1 MNQLDLYDDSL
12 LDLDNNLD
20 LEEFPRQSVLTEQK
34 KTKYRKFYNSKW
46 ANLKFFL
53 QDKSSLEA
61 SVNLLKTKTIKQFST
76 KCIQIYSKKIET
88 HLLANINRNLISRGA
103 KKSLEEGYEDMSSK
117 IEVVDDITGFPSE
130 IQSFFFIFRESNH
143 LMLKLIESIKN
154 SEEIDILAPFL
165 CHFFYE
171 NFYME
176 STEQEEMIYIIYL
189 LLEKEIDNLITPAE
203 NTFLDDDSFI
213 SAFLSQMCNRY
224 EIKNYIDI
232 ILNELICNLEELHS
246 DYYLLEISK
255 SLKNQKQEDTYEIS
269 PEGMLIQKTQLDI
282 NSNTSSGTSKS
293 LPSVEENEPDSSRK
307 SLLNNFPN
315 PFLLKILPIEI
326 GVNINEKFLI
336 EIYKKEE
343 NKIIKEFILK
353 QIKKIRNSYN
363 KNIYDSYQLFEFLIR
378 KKKTS
383 KNSIVFFREGVK
395 VIKKFIEKLLT
406 NLEDDTII
414 PNSIKIIS
422 KFIYILTKK
431 KFKDITKIEL
441 NNFVGRFLFDTLILP
456 FLRNPD
462 LSEASKSKILCLNT
476 RRNLI
481 NIYLVFKNL
490 VKGELFNY
498 EQNINMV
505 VFNKFIIDNYYRIN
519 NIIDKIL
526 DVEIPEKLKKL
537 SEQFY
542 NDDDFILDNSKRSE
556 EDINYDYFKEN
567 PNDFMQHKSICFSI
581 KELNLFHEIIK
592 NNKDLLFKVG
602 KPLENLFEPLSK
614 YITSHKEKE
623 KENKYYVII
632 SDNYNKEAK
641 ELLFHKEETK
651 PLGKA
656 ETKEEII
663 QNLHYCIS
671 FLIGNLEILPHWEW
685 VVKNYKTKET
695 FEDINT
701 YLNSYEEINIASN
714 DSIPLNWYSLY
725 IINNL
730 NKVNPI
736 EAYNDYQILY
746 DNIEKHIREQLKRLS
761 RLNEFLTVNMTNKFL
776 LIDNKIKIFEE
787 ELENVKNTFINI
799 KALLFMDYKDLESKD
814 LLCSL
819 ANIEELYN
827 KGFDLN
833 KLEYTSKKNIIL
845 QKETYRPSKNDKIRR
860 RERPEDIPSHL
871 SYFVNSISEF
881 KFRFMGYYKN
891 IYKEIKEFK
900 ENKNKRNSV
909 IDNDNEENIETNAK
923 DVLDSY
929 MELVSNSL
937 ERQRIFDSDSNLE
950 LDYNMEQLKEKNK
963 RESILKETNEETDED
978 EEPPKDIPTQFREKA
993 LNSILNHILKSLCV
1007 KCYSERKIL
1016 KEDEIF
1022 YKKCISLSWL
1032 KPQNLF
1038 IPEDIIDEFIL
1049 DNIIEHMKKM
1059 DDMRTPE
1066 GMLNEF
1072 GFAVQMI
1079 NSSYI
1084 FMTVKPAEANDL
1096 LPIIIYSIIKARP
1109 QRMIFNI
1116 RFIEFFFDNKDLK
1129 GALGYNLIQAKSS
1142 IAFIND
1148 TINGKSVGVS
1158 EEEFQNR
1165 CSECSKLEN
1174 Q

>member
-1 MNQLDLYDDSL
+1 MNQPNLYDSSL
-12 LDLDNNLD
+12 LDFNDNNLD
-20 LEEFPRQSVLTEQK
+20 FDDFPRQSILTEQK

-76 KCIQIYSKKIET
+76 KCKEIYSKKIET
-88 HLLANINRNLISRGA
+88 HLLARKNRNLIIKGFS
-103 KKSLEEGYEDMSSK
+103 SLLEGYEDMSSK
-117 IEVVDDITGFPSE
+117 ITVSDGVTEFPPE
-130 IQSFFFIFRESNH
+130 IQTFFFIFRESNH
-143 LMLKLIESIKN
+143 LMLKLIENIDN
-154 SEEIDILAPFL
+154 SKEINLLAPFL

-189 LLEKEIDNLITPAE
+189 LLEKEIDNLITPGE
-203 NTFLDDDSFI
+203 NTFLSESFI

-246 DYYLLEISK
+246 EFYFLEISR
-255 SLKNQKQEDTYEIS
+255 SLKNARHEDIYEIT
-269 PEGMLIQKTQLDI
+269 PEGFLMQKVQQEV
-282 NSNTSSGTSKS
+282 NSNISSTNTSKS
-293 LPSVEENEPDSSRK
+293 LPSLDENEPDSSKK
-307 SLLNNFPN
+307 SLPNNFSN
-315 PFLLKILPIEI
+315 SFLLKILPIEV
-326 GVNINEKFLI
+326 GVNINEKFLMG
-336 EIYKKEE
+336 IYKKEE
-343 NKIIKEFILK
+343 NKIIKDFILK

-363 KNIYDSYQLFEFLIR
+363 KNIYDSYQLFEFLIK

-383 KNSIVFFREGVK
+383 KNSIIYFREGVK
-395 VIKKFIEKLLT
+395 VIQKFIDQLLS

-414 PNSIKIIS
+414 PNSIKIIC

-431 KFKDITKIEL
+431 KFKQITKLEL
-441 NNFVGRFLFDTLILP
+441 NNFVGRFLFDKLILP
-456 FLRNPD
+456 FLKNPD
-462 LSEASKSKILCLNT
+462 LSEASKSKILGMQT

-526 DVEIPEKLKKL
+526 DVEIPEKLKRL

-542 NDDDFILDNSKRSE
+542 KNNDFILDNSKRSE
-556 EDINYDYFKEN
+556 EEINYDYFKEN
-567 PNDFMQHKSICFSI
+567 PNDFMQHKSICFSL
-581 KELNLFHEIIK
+581 KELYLFHNIVRRNEPAFIEK
-592 NNKDLLFKVG
+592 G
-602 KPLENLFEPLSK
+602 KPLEKVLNSLSK
-614 YITSHKEKE
+614 FISSQQDIDNH
-623 KENKYYVII
+623 YYVII

-651 PLGKA
+651 PLGTAK
-656 ETKEEII
+656 TKEEII

-671 FLIGNLEILPHWEW
+671 FLIGKMEILPHWEW
-685 VVKNYKTKET
+685 VVQNYKTEDT
-695 FEDINT
+695 FENINE
-701 YLNSYEEINIASN
+701 YLNSYEEINILCN

-730 NKVNPI
+730 KNVSSN
-736 EAYNDYQILY
+736 EAMNDYQLLY
-746 DNIEKHIREQLKRLS
+746 DDIEKQIREQLKRLS

-799 KALLFMDYKDLESKD
+799 KALQFMDYKDSND

-819 ANIEELYN
+819 ANIEELNN
-827 KGFDLN
+827 KGCDIN
-833 KLEYTSKKNIIL
+833 KFEYTGKKNIIL
-845 QKETYRPSKNDKIRR
+845 QKETYRPNKNDKNKKK
-860 RERPEDIPSHL
+860 EKVEDIPSHL
-871 SYFVNSISEF
+871 GFFCYSISEF
-881 KFRFMGYYKN
+881 KYRFMSYYKN
-891 IYKEIKEFK
+891 IYKEIREFK
-900 ENKNKRNSV
+900 ENKNKRSSN
-909 IDNDNEENIETNAK
+909 IGNGNEENNIETNAK
-923 DVLDSY
+923 EVLEKY
-929 MELVSNSL
+929 MELVLNSL
-937 ERQRIFDSDSNLE
+937 ERNRVFDFPIEID
-950 LDYNMEQLKEKNK
+950 LDLNIEQLRIKIK
-963 RESILKETNEETDED
+963 RESILKVTNEETDE
-978 EEPPKDIPTQFREKA
+978 EEEQPKDIPTQFREKA
-993 LNSILNHILKSLCV
+993 QNSILNHILKSLCV
-1007 KCYSERKIL
+1007 KCYFERKIL
-1016 KEDEIF
+1016 KEDENF
-1022 YKKCISLSWL
+1022 YKKCVSLSWV
-1032 KPQNLF
+1032 KPENLY

-1049 DNIIEHMKKM
+1049 NNIIEHMKKM
-1059 DDMRTPE
+1059 DEMRTPE

-1148 TINGKSVGVS
+1148 SINGKSFGIS
-1158 EEEFQNR
+1158 EEEFQKR
-1165 CSECSKLEN
+1165 CSECAKLEN
-1174 Q
+1174 L

>member
-1 MNQLDLYDDSL
+1 MNQPNLYDSSL
-12 LDLDNNLD
+12 LDFNDNNLD
-20 LEEFPRQSVLTEQK
+20 FEDFPRQSILTEQK

-76 KCIQIYSKKIET
+76 KCKEIYSKKIET
-88 HLLANINRNLISRGA
+88 HLLARKNRNLIIKGFS
-103 KKSLEEGYEDMSSK
+103 SLLEGYEDMSSK
-117 IEVVDDITGFPSE
+117 ITVSDGVTEFPPE
-130 IQSFFFIFRESNH
+130 IQTFFFIFRESNH
-143 LMLKLIESIKN
+143 LMLKLIENIDN
-154 SEEIDILAPFL
+154 SKEINLLAPFL

-189 LLEKEIDNLITPAE
+189 LLEKEIDNLITPGE
-203 NTFLDDDSFI
+203 KTFLSESFI

-246 DYYLLEISK
+246 EFYFLEISR
-255 SLKNQKQEDTYEIS
+255 SLKNARHEDIYEIT
-269 PEGMLIQKTQLDI
+269 PEGFLMQKVQQEV
-282 NSNTSSGTSKS
+282 NSNISSTNTSKS
-293 LPSVEENEPDSSRK
+293 LPSLDENEPDSSKK
-307 SLLNNFPN
+307 SLPNNFSN
-315 PFLLKILPIEI
+315 SFLLKILPIEV
-326 GVNINEKFLI
+326 GVNINEKFLMG
-336 EIYKKEE
+336 IYKKEE
-343 NKIIKEFILK
+343 NKIIKDFILK

-363 KNIYDSYQLFEFLIR
+363 KNIYDSYQLFEFLIK

-383 KNSIVFFREGVK
+383 KNSIIYFREGVK
-395 VIKKFIEKLLT
+395 VIQKFIDQLLS

-414 PNSIKIIS
+414 PNSIKIIC

-431 KFKDITKIEL
+431 KFKQITKLEL
-441 NNFVGRFLFDTLILP
+441 NNFVGRFLFDKLILP
-456 FLRNPD
+456 FLKNPD
-462 LSEASKSKILCLNT
+462 LSEASKSKILGMQT

-526 DVEIPEKLKKL
+526 DVEIPEKLKRL

-542 NDDDFILDNSKRSE
+542 KNNDFILDNSKRSE
-556 EDINYDYFKEN
+556 EEINYDYFKEN
-567 PNDFMQHKSICFSI
+567 PNDFMQHKSICFSL
-581 KELNLFHEIIK
+581 KELYLFHNIVRRNELVFIEK
-592 NNKDLLFKVG
+592 G
-602 KPLENLFEPLSK
+602 KPLKKVLNSLSK
-614 YITSHKEKE
+614 FISSQQDIDNH
-623 KENKYYVII
+623 YYVII

-651 PLGKA
+651 PLGTAK
-656 ETKEEII
+656 TKEEII

-671 FLIGNLEILPHWEW
+671 FLIGKMEILPHWEW
-685 VVKNYKTKET
+685 VVQNYKTEDT
-695 FEDINT
+695 FENINE
-701 YLNSYEEINIASN
+701 YLNSYEEINILCN

-730 NKVNPI
+730 KNVSSN
-736 EAYNDYQILY
+736 EAMNDYQLLY
-746 DNIEKHIREQLKRLS
+746 DDIEKQIREQLKRLS

-799 KALLFMDYKDLESKD
+799 KALQFMDYKDSND

-819 ANIEELYN
+819 ANIEELNN
-827 KGFDLN
+827 KGCDIN
-833 KLEYTSKKNIIL
+833 KFEYTGKKNIIL
-845 QKETYRPSKNDKIRR
+845 QKETYRPNKNDKNKKK
-860 RERPEDIPSHL
+860 EKVEDIPSHL
-871 SYFVNSISEF
+871 GFFCYSISEF
-881 KFRFMGYYKN
+881 KYRFMSYYKN
-891 IYKEIKEFK
+891 IYKEIREFK
-900 ENKNKRNSV
+900 ENKNKRSSN
-909 IDNDNEENIETNAK
+909 IGNGNEENNIETNAK
-923 DVLDSY
+923 EVLEKY
-929 MELVSNSL
+929 MELVLNSL
-937 ERQRIFDSDSNLE
+937 ERNRVFDFPIEID
-950 LDYNMEQLKEKNK
+950 LDLNIEQLRIKNK
-963 RESILKETNEETDED
+963 RESILKVTNEETDE
-978 EEPPKDIPTQFREKA
+978 EEEQPKDIPTQFREKA
-993 LNSILNHILKSLCV
+993 QNSILNHILKSLCV
-1007 KCYSERKIL
+1007 KCYFERKIL
-1016 KEDEIF
+1016 KEDENF
-1022 YKKCISLSWL
+1022 YKKCVSLSWV
-1032 KPQNLF
+1032 KPENLY

-1049 DNIIEHMKKM
+1049 NNIIEHMKKM
-1059 DDMRTPE
+1059 DEMRTPE

-1148 TINGKSVGVS
+1148 SINGKSFGIS
-1158 EEEFQNR
+1158 EEEFQKR
-1165 CSECSKLEN
+1165 CSECAKLEN
-1174 Q
+1174 L

>member
-1 MNQLDLYDDSL
+1 MNQPNLYDSSL
-12 LDLDNNLD
+12 LDFNDNNLD
-20 LEEFPRQSVLTEQK
+20 FEDFPRQSILTEQK

-76 KCIQIYSKKIET
+76 KCKEIYSKKIET
-88 HLLANINRNLISRGA
+88 HLLARKNRNLIIKGFS
-103 KKSLEEGYEDMSSK
+103 SLLEGYEDMSSK
-117 IEVVDDITGFPSE
+117 ITVSDGVTEFPPE
-130 IQSFFFIFRESNH
+130 IQTFFFIFRESNH
-143 LMLKLIESIKN
+143 LMLKLIENIDN
-154 SEEIDILAPFL
+154 SKEINLLAPFL

-189 LLEKEIDNLITPAE
+189 LLEKEIDNLITPGE
-203 NTFLDDDSFI
+203 NTFLSESFI

-246 DYYLLEISK
+246 EFYFLEISR
-255 SLKNQKQEDTYEIS
+255 SLKNARHEDIYEIT
-269 PEGMLIQKTQLDI
+269 PEGFLMQKVQQEV
-282 NSNTSSGTSKS
+282 NSNISSTNTSKS
-293 LPSVEENEPDSSRK
+293 LPSLDENEPDSSKK
-307 SLLNNFPN
+307 SLPNNFSN
-315 PFLLKILPIEI
+315 SFLLKILPIEV
-326 GVNINEKFLI
+326 GVNINEKFLMG
-336 EIYKKEE
+336 IYKKEE
-343 NKIIKEFILK
+343 NKIIKDFILK

-363 KNIYDSYQLFEFLIR
+363 KNIYDSYQLFEFLIK

-383 KNSIVFFREGVK
+383 KNSIIYFREGVK
-395 VIKKFIEKLLT
+395 VIQKFIDQLLS

-414 PNSIKIIS
+414 PNSIKIIC

-431 KFKDITKIEL
+431 KFKQITKLEL
-441 NNFVGRFLFDTLILP
+441 NNFVGRFLFDKLILP
-456 FLRNPD
+456 FLKNPD
-462 LSEASKSKILCLNT
+462 LSEASKSKILGMQT

-526 DVEIPEKLKKL
+526 DVEIPEKLKRL

-542 NDDDFILDNSKRSE
+542 KNDDFILDNSKRSE
-556 EDINYDYFKEN
+556 EEINYDYFKEN
-567 PNDFMQHKSICFSI
+567 PNDFMQHKSICFSL
-581 KELNLFHEIIK
+581 KELYLFHNIVRRNEPAFIEK
-592 NNKDLLFKVG
+592 G
-602 KPLENLFEPLSK
+602 KPLEKVLNSLSK
-614 YITSHKEKE
+614 FISSQQDIDNH
-623 KENKYYVII
+623 YYVII

-651 PLGKA
+651 PLGTAK
-656 ETKEEII
+656 TKEEII

-671 FLIGNLEILPHWEW
+671 FLIGKMEILPHWEW
-685 VVKNYKTKET
+685 VVQNYKTEDT
-695 FEDINT
+695 FENINE
-701 YLNSYEEINIASN
+701 YLNSYEEINILCN

-730 NKVNPI
+730 KNVSSN
-736 EAYNDYQILY
+736 EAMNDYQLLY
-746 DNIEKHIREQLKRLS
+746 DDIEKQIREQLKRLS

-799 KALLFMDYKDLESKD
+799 KALQFMDYKDSND

-819 ANIEELYN
+819 ANIEELNN
-827 KGFDLN
+827 KGCDIN
-833 KLEYTSKKNIIL
+833 KFEYTGKKNIIL
-845 QKETYRPSKNDKIRR
+845 QKETYRPNKNDKNKKK
-860 RERPEDIPSHL
+860 EKVEDIPSHL
-871 SYFVNSISEF
+871 GFFCYSISEF
-881 KFRFMGYYKN
+881 KYRFMSYYKN
-891 IYKEIKEFK
+891 IYKEIREFK
-900 ENKNKRNSV
+900 ENKNKRISN
-909 IDNDNEENIETNAK
+909 IGNGNEENNIETNAK
-923 DVLDSY
+923 EVLEKY
-929 MELVSNSL
+929 MELVLNSL
-937 ERQRIFDSDSNLE
+937 ERNRVFDFPIEID
-950 LDYNMEQLKEKNK
+950 LDLNIEQLRIKNK
-963 RESILKETNEETDED
+963 RESILKVTNEETDE
-978 EEPPKDIPTQFREKA
+978 EEEQPKDIPTQFREKA
-993 LNSILNHILKSLCV
+993 QNSILNHILKSLCV
-1007 KCYSERKIL
+1007 KCYFERKIL
-1016 KEDEIF
+1016 KEDENF
-1022 YKKCISLSWL
+1022 YKKCVSLSWV
-1032 KPQNLF
+1032 KPENLY

-1049 DNIIEHMKKM
+1049 NNIIEHMKKM
-1059 DDMRTPE
+1059 DEMRTPE

-1148 TINGKSVGVS
+1148 SINGKSFGIS
-1158 EEEFQNR
+1158 EEEFQKR
-1165 CSECSKLEN
+1165 CSECAKLEN
-1174 Q
+1174 L

>member
-1 MNQLDLYDDSL
+1 MNQPNLYDSSL
-12 LDLDNNLD
+12 LDFNDNNLD
-20 LEEFPRQSVLTEQK
+20 FEDFPRQSILTEQK

-76 KCIQIYSKKIET
+76 KCKEIYSKKIET
-88 HLLANINRNLISRGA
+88 HLLARKNRNLIIKGFS
-103 KKSLEEGYEDMSSK
+103 SLLEGYEDMSSK
-117 IEVVDDITGFPSE
+117 IAVSDGVTEFPPE
-130 IQSFFFIFRESNH
+130 IQTFFFIFRESNH
-143 LMLKLIESIKN
+143 LMLKLIENIDNTK
-154 SEEIDILAPFL
+154 EINLLAPFL

-189 LLEKEIDNLITPAE
+189 LLEKEIDNLITPGE
-203 NTFLDDDSFI
+203 NTFLSESFI

-246 DYYLLEISK
+246 EFYFLEISR
-255 SLKNQKQEDTYEIS
+255 SLKNARHEDIYEIT
-269 PEGMLIQKTQLDI
+269 PEGFLMQKVQQEV
-282 NSNTSSGTSKS
+282 NSNISSTNTSKS
-293 LPSVEENEPDSSRK
+293 LPSLDENEPDSSKK
-307 SLLNNFPN
+307 SLPNNFSN
-315 PFLLKILPIEI
+315 SFLLKILPIEV
-326 GVNINEKFLI
+326 GVNINEKFLMG
-336 EIYKKEE
+336 IYKKEE
-343 NKIIKEFILK
+343 NKIIKDFILK

-363 KNIYDSYQLFEFLIR
+363 KNIYDSYQLFEFLIK

-383 KNSIVFFREGVK
+383 KNSIIYFREGVK
-395 VIKKFIEKLLT
+395 VIQKFIDQLLS

-414 PNSIKIIS
+414 PNSIKIIC

-431 KFKDITKIEL
+431 KFKQITKLEL
-441 NNFVGRFLFDTLILP
+441 NNFVGRFLFDKLILP
-456 FLRNPD
+456 FLKNPD
-462 LSEASKSKILCLNT
+462 LSEASKSKILGMQT

-526 DVEIPEKLKKL
+526 DVEIPEKLKRL

-542 NDDDFILDNSKRSE
+542 KNNDFILDNSKRSE
-556 EDINYDYFKEN
+556 EEINYDYFKEN
-567 PNDFMQHKSICFSI
+567 PNDFMQHKSICFSL
-581 KELNLFHEIIK
+581 KELYLFHNIVRRNELVFIEK
-592 NNKDLLFKVG
+592 G
-602 KPLENLFEPLSK
+602 KPLKKVLNSLSK
-614 YITSHKEKE
+614 FISSQQDIDNH
-623 KENKYYVII
+623 YYVII

-651 PLGKA
+651 PLGTAK
-656 ETKEEII
+656 TKEEII

-671 FLIGNLEILPHWEW
+671 FLIGKMEILPHWEW
-685 VVKNYKTKET
+685 VVQNYKTEDT
-695 FEDINT
+695 FENINE
-701 YLNSYEEINIASN
+701 YLNSYEEINILCN

-730 NKVNPI
+730 KNVSSN
-736 EAYNDYQILY
+736 EAMNDYQLLY
-746 DNIEKHIREQLKRLS
+746 DDIEKQIREQLKRLS

-799 KALLFMDYKDLESKD
+799 KALQFMDYKDSND

-819 ANIEELYN
+819 ANIEELNN
-827 KGFDLN
+827 KGCDIN
-833 KLEYTSKKNIIL
+833 KFEYTGKKNIIL
-845 QKETYRPSKNDKIRR
+845 QKETYRPNKNDKNKKK
-860 RERPEDIPSHL
+860 EKVEDIPSHL
-871 SYFVNSISEF
+871 GFFCYSISEF
-881 KFRFMGYYKN
+881 KYRFMSYYKN
-891 IYKEIKEFK
+891 IYKEIREFK
-900 ENKNKRNSV
+900 ENKNKRSSN
-909 IDNDNEENIETNAK
+909 IGNGNEENNIETNAK
-923 DVLDSY
+923 EVLEKY
-929 MELVSNSL
+929 MELVLNSL
-937 ERQRIFDSDSNLE
+937 ERNRVFDFPIEID
-950 LDYNMEQLKEKNK
+950 LDLNIEQLRIKIK
-963 RESILKETNEETDED
+963 RKSILKATNEETDE
-978 EEPPKDIPTQFREKA
+978 EEEQPKDIPTQFREKA
-993 LNSILNHILKSLCV
+993 QNSILNHILKSLCV
-1007 KCYSERKIL
+1007 KCYFERKIL
-1016 KEDEIF
+1016 KEDENF
-1022 YKKCISLSWL
+1022 YKKCVSLSWV
-1032 KPQNLF
+1032 KPENLY

-1049 DNIIEHMKKM
+1049 NNIIEHMKKM
-1059 DDMRTPE
+1059 DEMRTPE

-1148 TINGKSVGVS
+1148 SINGKSFGIS
-1158 EEEFQNR
+1158 EEEFQKR
-1165 CSECSKLEN
+1165 CSECAKLEN
-1174 Q
+1174 L

>member
-1 MNQLDLYDDSL
+1 MNQPNLYDSSL
-12 LDLDNNLD
+12 LDFNDNNLD
-20 LEEFPRQSVLTEQK
+20 FDDFPRQSILTEQK

-76 KCIQIYSKKIET
+76 KCKEIYSKKIET
-88 HLLANINRNLISRGA
+88 HLLARKNRNLIIKGFS
-103 KKSLEEGYEDMSSK
+103 SLLEGYEDMSSK
-117 IEVVDDITGFPSE
+117 ITVSDGVTEFPPE
-130 IQSFFFIFRESNH
+130 IQTFFFIFRESNH
-143 LMLKLIESIKN
+143 LMLKLIENIDN
-154 SEEIDILAPFL
+154 SKEINLLAPFL

-189 LLEKEIDNLITPAE
+189 LLEKEIDNLITPGE
-203 NTFLDDDSFI
+203 NTFLSESFI

-246 DYYLLEISK
+246 EFYFLEISR
-255 SLKNQKQEDTYEIS
+255 SLKNARHEDIYEIT
-269 PEGMLIQKTQLDI
+269 PEGFLMQKVQQEV
-282 NSNTSSGTSKS
+282 NSNISSTNTSKS
-293 LPSVEENEPDSSRK
+293 LPSLDENEPDSSKK
-307 SLLNNFPN
+307 SLPNNFSN
-315 PFLLKILPIEI
+315 SFLLKILPIEV
-326 GVNINEKFLI
+326 GVNINEKFLMG
-336 EIYKKEE
+336 IYKKEE
-343 NKIIKEFILK
+343 NKIIKDFILK

-363 KNIYDSYQLFEFLIR
+363 KNIYDSYQLFEFLIK

-383 KNSIVFFREGVK
+383 KNSIIYFREGVK
-395 VIKKFIEKLLT
+395 VIQKFIDQLLS

-414 PNSIKIIS
+414 PNSIKIIC

-431 KFKDITKIEL
+431 KFKQITKLEL
-441 NNFVGRFLFDTLILP
+441 NNFVGRFLFDKLILP

-462 LSEASKSKILCLNT
+462 LSEASKSKILGLQT

-481 NIYLVFKNL
+481 NIYLVLKNL

-526 DVEIPEKLKKL
+526 DVEIPEKLKRL

-542 NDDDFILDNSKRSE
+542 KNNDFILDNSKRSE
-556 EDINYDYFKEN
+556 EEINYDYFKEN
-567 PNDFMQHKSICFSI
+567 PNDFMQHKSICFSL
-581 KELNLFHEIIK
+581 KELYLFHNIVRRNEPAFIEK
-592 NNKDLLFKVG
+592 G
-602 KPLENLFEPLSK
+602 KPLEKVLNSLSK
-614 YITSHKEKE
+614 FISSQQDIDNH
-623 KENKYYVII
+623 YYVII

-651 PLGKA
+651 PLGTAK
-656 ETKEEII
+656 TKEEII

-671 FLIGNLEILPHWEW
+671 FLIGKMEILPHWEW
-685 VVKNYKTKET
+685 VVQNYKTEDT
-695 FEDINT
+695 FENINE
-701 YLNSYEEINIASN
+701 YLNSYEEINILCN

-730 NKVNPI
+730 KNVSSN
-736 EAYNDYQILY
+736 EAMNDYQLLY
-746 DNIEKHIREQLKRLS
+746 DDIEKQIREQLKRLS

-799 KALLFMDYKDLESKD
+799 KALQFMDYKDSND

-819 ANIEELYN
+819 ANIEELNN
-827 KGFDLN
+827 KGCDIN
-833 KLEYTSKKNIIL
+833 KFEYTGKKNIIL
-845 QKETYRPSKNDKIRR
+845 QKETYRPNKNDKNKKK
-860 RERPEDIPSHL
+860 EKVEDIPSHL
-871 SYFVNSISEF
+871 GFFCYSISEF
-881 KFRFMGYYKN
+881 KYRFMSYYKN
-891 IYKEIKEFK
+891 IYKEIREFK
-900 ENKNKRNSV
+900 ENKNKRSSN
-909 IDNDNEENIETNAK
+909 IGNGNEENNIETNAK
-923 DVLDSY
+923 EVLEKY
-929 MELVSNSL
+929 MELVLNSL
-937 ERQRIFDSDSNLE
+937 ERNRVFDFPIEID
-950 LDYNMEQLKEKNK
+950 LDLNIEQLRIKNK
-963 RESILKETNEETDED
+963 RESILKVTNEETDE
-978 EEPPKDIPTQFREKA
+978 EEEQPKDIPTQFREKA
-993 LNSILNHILKSLCV
+993 QNSILNHILKSLCV
-1007 KCYSERKIL
+1007 KCYFERKIL
-1016 KEDEIF
+1016 KEDENF
-1022 YKKCISLSWL
+1022 YKKCVSLSWV
-1032 KPQNLF
+1032 KPENLY

-1049 DNIIEHMKKM
+1049 NNIIEHMKKM
-1059 DDMRTPE
+1059 DEMRTPE

-1148 TINGKSVGVS
+1148 SINGKSFGIS
-1158 EEEFQNR
+1158 EEEFQKR
-1165 CSECSKLEN
+1165 CSECAKLEN
-1174 Q
+1174 L

>member
-1 MNQLDLYDDSL
+1 MNQPNLYDSSL
-12 LDLDNNLD
+12 LDFNDNNLD
-20 LEEFPRQSVLTEQK
+20 FEDFPRQSILTEQK

-76 KCIQIYSKKIET
+76 KCKEIYSKKIET
-88 HLLANINRNLISRGA
+88 HLLARKNRNLIIKGFS
-103 KKSLEEGYEDMSSK
+103 SLLEGYEDMSSK
-117 IEVVDDITGFPSE
+117 ITVSDGVTEFPPE
-130 IQSFFFIFRESNH
+130 IQTFFFIFRESNH
-143 LMLKLIESIKN
+143 LMLKLIENIDN
-154 SEEIDILAPFL
+154 SKEINLLAPFL

-189 LLEKEIDNLITPAE
+189 LLEKEIDNLITPGE
-203 NTFLDDDSFI
+203 KTFLSESFI

-246 DYYLLEISK
+246 EFYFLEISR
-255 SLKNQKQEDTYEIS
+255 SLKNARHEDIYEIT
-269 PEGMLIQKTQLDI
+269 PEGFLMQKVQQEV
-282 NSNTSSGTSKS
+282 NSNISSTNTSKS
-293 LPSVEENEPDSSRK
+293 LPSLDENEPDSSKK
-307 SLLNNFPN
+307 SLPNNFSN
-315 PFLLKILPIEI
+315 SFLLKILPIEV
-326 GVNINEKFLI
+326 GVNINEKFLMG
-336 EIYKKEE
+336 IYKKEE
-343 NKIIKEFILK
+343 NKIIKDFILK

-363 KNIYDSYQLFEFLIR
+363 KNIYDSYQLFEFLIK

-383 KNSIVFFREGVK
+383 KNSIIYFREGVK
-395 VIKKFIEKLLT
+395 VIQKFIDQLLS

-414 PNSIKIIS
+414 PNSIKIIC

-431 KFKDITKIEL
+431 KFKQITKLEL
-441 NNFVGRFLFDTLILP
+441 NNFVGRFLFDKLILP
-456 FLRNPD
+456 FLKNPD
-462 LSEASKSKILCLNT
+462 LSEASKSKILGMQT

-526 DVEIPEKLKKL
+526 DVEIPEKLKRL

-542 NDDDFILDNSKRSE
+542 KNNDFILDNSKRSE
-556 EDINYDYFKEN
+556 EEINYDYFKEN
-567 PNDFMQHKSICFSI
+567 PNDFMQHKSICFSL
-581 KELNLFHEIIK
+581 KELYLFHNIVRRNEPAFIEK
-592 NNKDLLFKVG
+592 G
-602 KPLENLFEPLSK
+602 KPLEKVLDSLSK
-614 YITSHKEKE
+614 FISSQQDIDNH
-623 KENKYYVII
+623 YYVII

-651 PLGKA
+651 PLGTAK
-656 ETKEEII
+656 TKEEII

-671 FLIGNLEILPHWEW
+671 FLIGKMEILPHWEW
-685 VVKNYKTKET
+685 VVQNYKTEDT
-695 FEDINT
+695 FENINE
-701 YLNSYEEINIASN
+701 YLNSYEEINILCN

-730 NKVNPI
+730 KNVSSN
-736 EAYNDYQILY
+736 EAMNDYQLLY
-746 DNIEKHIREQLKRLS
+746 DDIEKQIREQLKRLS

-799 KALLFMDYKDLESKD
+799 KALQFMDYKDSND

-819 ANIEELYN
+819 ANIEELNN
-827 KGFDLN
+827 KGCDIN
-833 KLEYTSKKNIIL
+833 KFEYTGKKNIIL
-845 QKETYRPSKNDKIRR
+845 QKETYRPNKNDKNKKK
-860 RERPEDIPSHL
+860 EKVEDIPSHL
-871 SYFVNSISEF
+871 GFFCYSISEF
-881 KFRFMGYYKN
+881 KYRFMSYYKN
-891 IYKEIKEFK
+891 IYKEIREFK
-900 ENKNKRNSV
+900 ENKNKRSSN
-909 IDNDNEENIETNAK
+909 IGNGNEENNIETNAK
-923 DVLDSY
+923 EVLEKY
-929 MELVSNSL
+929 MELVLNSL
-937 ERQRIFDSDSNLE
+937 ERNRVFDFPIEID
-950 LDYNMEQLKEKNK
+950 LDLNIEQLRIKIK
-963 RESILKETNEETDED
+963 RESILKVTNEETDE
-978 EEPPKDIPTQFREKA
+978 EEEQPKDIPTQFREKA
-993 LNSILNHILKSLCV
+993 QNSILNHILKSLCV
-1007 KCYSERKIL
+1007 KCYFERKIL
-1016 KEDEIF
+1016 KEDENF
-1022 YKKCISLSWL
+1022 YKKCVSLSWV
-1032 KPQNLF
+1032 KPENLY

-1049 DNIIEHMKKM
+1049 NNIIEHMKKM
-1059 DDMRTPE
+1059 DEMRTPE

-1148 TINGKSVGVS
+1148 SINGKSFGIS
-1158 EEEFQNR
+1158 EEEFQKR
-1165 CSECSKLEN
+1165 CSECAKLEN
-1174 Q
+1174 L

>member
-1 MNQLDLYDDSL
+1 MNQPNLYDSSL
-12 LDLDNNLD
+12 LDFNDNNLD
-20 LEEFPRQSVLTEQK
+20 FEDFPRQSILTEQK

-76 KCIQIYSKKIET
+76 KCKEIYSKKIET
-88 HLLANINRNLISRGA
+88 HLLARKNRNLIIKGFS
-103 KKSLEEGYEDMSSK
+103 SLLEGYEDMSSK
-117 IEVVDDITGFPSE
+117 ITVSDGVTEFPPE
-130 IQSFFFIFRESNH
+130 IQTFFFIFRESNH
-143 LMLKLIESIKN
+143 LMLKLIENIDN
-154 SEEIDILAPFL
+154 SKEINLLAPFL

-189 LLEKEIDNLITPAE
+189 LLEKEIDNLITPGE
-203 NTFLDDDSFI
+203 NTFLSESFI

-246 DYYLLEISK
+246 EFYFLEISR
-255 SLKNQKQEDTYEIS
+255 SLKNARHEDIYEIT
-269 PEGMLIQKTQLDI
+269 PEGFLMQKVQQEV
-282 NSNTSSGTSKS
+282 NSNISSTNTSKS
-293 LPSVEENEPDSSRK
+293 LPSLDENEPDSSKK
-307 SLLNNFPN
+307 SLPNNFSN
-315 PFLLKILPIEI
+315 SFLLKILPIEV
-326 GVNINEKFLI
+326 GVNINEKFLMG
-336 EIYKKEE
+336 IYKKEE
-343 NKIIKEFILK
+343 NKIIKDFILK

-363 KNIYDSYQLFEFLIR
+363 KNIYDSYQLFEFLIK

-383 KNSIVFFREGVK
+383 KNSIIYFREGVK
-395 VIKKFIEKLLT
+395 VIQKFIDQLLS

-414 PNSIKIIS
+414 PNSIKIIC

-431 KFKDITKIEL
+431 KFKQITKLEL

-456 FLRNPD
+456 FLKNPD
-462 LSEASKSKILCLNT
+462 LSEASKSKILGMQT

-526 DVEIPEKLKKL
+526 DVEIPEKLKRL

-542 NDDDFILDNSKRSE
+542 KNNDFILDNSKRSE
-556 EDINYDYFKEN
+556 EEINYDYFKEN
-567 PNDFMQHKSICFSI
+567 PNDFMQHKSICFSL
-581 KELNLFHEIIK
+581 KELYLFHNIVRRNEPAFIEK
-592 NNKDLLFKVG
+592 G
-602 KPLENLFEPLSK
+602 KPLEKVLNSLSK
-614 YITSHKEKE
+614 FISSQQDIDNH
-623 KENKYYVII
+623 YYVII

-651 PLGKA
+651 PLGTAK
-656 ETKEEII
+656 TKEEII

-671 FLIGNLEILPHWEW
+671 FLIGKMEILPHWEW
-685 VVKNYKTKET
+685 VVQNYKTEDT
-695 FEDINT
+695 FENINE
-701 YLNSYEEINIASN
+701 YLNSYEEINILCN

-730 NKVNPI
+730 KNVSSN
-736 EAYNDYQILY
+736 EAMNDYQLLY
-746 DNIEKHIREQLKRLS
+746 DDIEKQIREQLKRLS

-799 KALLFMDYKDLESKD
+799 KALQFMDYKDSND

-819 ANIEELYN
+819 ANIEELNN
-827 KGFDLN
+827 KGCDIN
-833 KLEYTSKKNIIL
+833 KFEYTGKKNIIL
-845 QKETYRPSKNDKIRR
+845 QKETYRPNKNDKNKKK
-860 RERPEDIPSHL
+860 EKVEDIPSHL
-871 SYFVNSISEF
+871 GFFCYSISEF
-881 KFRFMGYYKN
+881 KYRFMSYYKN
-891 IYKEIKEFK
+891 IYKEIREFK
-900 ENKNKRNSV
+900 ENKNKRSSN
-909 IDNDNEENIETNAK
+909 IGNGNEENNIETNAK
-923 DVLDSY
+923 EVLEKY
-929 MELVSNSL
+929 MELVLNSL
-937 ERQRIFDSDSNLE
+937 ERNRVFDFPIEID
-950 LDYNMEQLKEKNK
+950 LDLNIEQLRIKIK
-963 RESILKETNEETDED
+963 RESILKVTNEETDE
-978 EEPPKDIPTQFREKA
+978 EEEQPKDIPTQFREKA
-993 LNSILNHILKSLCV
+993 QNSILNHILKSLCV
-1007 KCYSERKIL
+1007 KCYFERKIL
-1016 KEDEIF
+1016 KEDENF
-1022 YKKCISLSWL
+1022 YKKCVSLSWV
-1032 KPQNLF
+1032 KPENLY

-1049 DNIIEHMKKM
+1049 NNIIEHMKKM
-1059 DDMRTPE
+1059 DEMRTPE

-1148 TINGKSVGVS
+1148 SINGKSFGIS
-1158 EEEFQNR
+1158 EEEFQKR
-1165 CSECSKLEN
+1165 CSECAKLEN
-1174 Q
+1174 L

>member
-1 MNQLDLYDDSL
+1 MNQPNLYDSSL
-12 LDLDNNLD
+12 LDFNDNNLD
-20 LEEFPRQSVLTEQK
+20 FEDFPRQSILTEQK

-76 KCIQIYSKKIET
+76 KCKEIYSKKIET
-88 HLLANINRNLISRGA
+88 HLLARKNRNLIIKGFS
-103 KKSLEEGYEDMSSK
+103 SLLEGYEDMSSK
-117 IEVVDDITGFPSE
+117 ITVSDGVTEFPPE
-130 IQSFFFIFRESNH
+130 IQTFFFIFRESNH
-143 LMLKLIESIKN
+143 LMLKLIENIDN
-154 SEEIDILAPFL
+154 SKEINLLAPFL

-189 LLEKEIDNLITPAE
+189 LLEKEIDNLITPGE
-203 NTFLDDDSFI
+203 KTFLSESFI

-246 DYYLLEISK
+246 EFYFLEISR
-255 SLKNQKQEDTYEIS
+255 SLKNARHEDIYEIT
-269 PEGMLIQKTQLDI
+269 PEGFLMQKVQQEV
-282 NSNTSSGTSKS
+282 NSNISSANTSKS
-293 LPSVEENEPDSSRK
+293 LPSLDENEPDSSKK
-307 SLLNNFPN
+307 SLPNNFSN
-315 PFLLKILPIEI
+315 SFLLKILPIEV
-326 GVNINEKFLI
+326 GVNINEKFLMG
-336 EIYKKEE
+336 IYKKEE
-343 NKIIKEFILK
+343 NKIIKDFILK

-363 KNIYDSYQLFEFLIR
+363 KNIYDSYQLFEFLIK

-383 KNSIVFFREGVK
+383 KNSIIYFREGVK
-395 VIKKFIEKLLT
+395 VIQKFIDQLLS

-414 PNSIKIIS
+414 PNSIKIIC

-431 KFKDITKIEL
+431 KFKQITKLEL
-441 NNFVGRFLFDTLILP
+441 NNFVGRFLFDKLILP
-456 FLRNPD
+456 FLKNPD
-462 LSEASKSKILCLNT
+462 LSEASKSKILGMQT

-526 DVEIPEKLKKL
+526 DVEIPEKLKRL

-542 NDDDFILDNSKRSE
+542 KNNDFILDNSKRSE
-556 EDINYDYFKEN
+556 EEINYDYFKEN
-567 PNDFMQHKSICFSI
+567 PNDFMQHKSICFSL
-581 KELNLFHEIIK
+581 KELYLFHNIVRRNEPAFIEK
-592 NNKDLLFKVG
+592 G
-602 KPLENLFEPLSK
+602 KPLEKVLNSLSK
-614 YITSHKEKE
+614 FISSQQDIDNH
-623 KENKYYVII
+623 YYVII

-651 PLGKA
+651 PLGTAK
-656 ETKEEII
+656 TKEEII

-671 FLIGNLEILPHWEW
+671 FLIGKMEILPHWEW
-685 VVKNYKTKET
+685 VVQNYKTEDT
-695 FEDINT
+695 FENINE
-701 YLNSYEEINIASN
+701 YLNSYEEINILCN

-730 NKVNPI
+730 KNVSSN
-736 EAYNDYQILY
+736 EAMNDYQLLY
-746 DNIEKHIREQLKRLS
+746 DDIEKQIREQLKRLS

-799 KALLFMDYKDLESKD
+799 KALQFMDYKDSND

-819 ANIEELYN
+819 ANIEELNN
-827 KGFDLN
+827 KGCDIN
-833 KLEYTSKKNIIL
+833 KFEYTGKKNIIL
-845 QKETYRPSKNDKIRR
+845 QKETYRPNKNDKNKKK
-860 RERPEDIPSHL
+860 EKVEDIPSHL
-871 SYFVNSISEF
+871 GFFCYSISEF
-881 KFRFMGYYKN
+881 KYRFMSYYKN
-891 IYKEIKEFK
+891 IYKEIREFK
-900 ENKNKRNSV
+900 ENKNKRSSN
-909 IDNDNEENIETNAK
+909 IGNGNEENNIETNAK
-923 DVLDSY
+923 EVLEKY
-929 MELVSNSL
+929 MELVLNSL
-937 ERQRIFDSDSNLE
+937 ERNRVFDFPIEID
-950 LDYNMEQLKEKNK
+950 LDLNIEQLRIKIK
-963 RESILKETNEETDED
+963 RESILKVTNEETDE
-978 EEPPKDIPTQFREKA
+978 EEEQPKDIPTQFREKA
-993 LNSILNHILKSLCV
+993 QNSILNHILKSLCV
-1007 KCYSERKIL
+1007 KCYFERKIL
-1016 KEDEIF
+1016 KEDENF
-1022 YKKCISLSWL
+1022 YKKCVSLSWV
-1032 KPQNLF
+1032 KPENLY

-1049 DNIIEHMKKM
+1049 NNIIEHMKKM
-1059 DDMRTPE
+1059 DEMRTPE

-1148 TINGKSVGVS
+1148 SINGKSFGIS
-1158 EEEFQNR
+1158 EEEFQKR
-1165 CSECSKLEN
+1165 CSECAKLEN
-1174 Q
+1174 L

>member
-1 MNQLDLYDDSL
+1 MNQPNLYDDSL
-12 LDLDNNLD
+12 LDFNDDNLD
-20 LEEFPRQSVLTEQK
+20 LEDFPRQSVLTEQK

-76 KCIQIYSKKIET
+76 KCKEIYSKKIET
-88 HLLANINRNLISRGA
+88 HLLAGKNRHLIIQG
-103 KKSLEEGYEDMSSK
+103 KKSLSEGYVDMSSK
-117 IEVVDDITGFPSE
+117 IIVSDGISEFPPE
-130 IQSFFFIFRESNH
+130 IQTFFFLFRESNH
-143 LMLKLIESIKN
+143 LMLKLIESLDNEK
-154 SEEIDILAPFL
+154 EIDLLAPFL

-203 NTFLDDDSFI
+203 NSFLGESFI

-246 DYYLLEISK
+246 EYYLLGISK
-255 SLKNQKQEDTYEIS
+255 SLKKVRQEDIYEIT
-269 PEGMLIQKTQLDI
+269 PDGFVIQKVFQDVNQNI
-282 NSNTSSGTSKS
+282 SSSSTSKS
-293 LPSVEENEPDSSRK
+293 LPSVDENESDSVKK
-307 SLLNNFPN
+307 SMPNNS
-315 PFLLKILPIEI
+315 FLLKILPIEV
-326 GVNINEKFLI
+326 GVNINEKFLMG
-336 EIYKKEE
+336 IYKKEE
-343 NKIIKEFILK
+343 NKIIKDFILK

-363 KNIYDSYQLFEFLIR
+363 KNIYDSYQLFEFLIK

-383 KNSIVFFREGVK
+383 RNSIIYFREGVK
-395 VIKKFIEKLLT
+395 VIKKFIEQLLS

-414 PNSIKIIS
+414 PNSIKIIC

-431 KFKDITKIEL
+431 KFRQISKLEL
-441 NNFVGRFLFDTLILP
+441 NNFVGRFLFDKLILP
-456 FLRNPD
+456 FLKNPD
-462 LSEASKSKILCLNT
+462 LSEASKSKILDLLT

-498 EQNINMV
+498 EQNIDMV

-526 DVEIPEKLKKL
+526 DVEIPEKLKHL

-542 NDDDFILDNSKRSE
+542 KKDDFILDNSKRSE
-556 EDINYDYFKEN
+556 EEINYDYFKEN

-581 KELNLFHEIIK
+581 KELYLFHNIVKRNKII
-592 NNKDLLFKVG
+592 FFESG
-602 KPLENLFEPLSK
+602 KPLEKIFEPLSK
-614 YITSHKEKE
+614 FLSSQQDI
-623 KENKYYVII
+623 ENHYYVII

-641 ELLFHKEETK
+641 ELLFHKEEIR
-651 PLGKA
+651 PLGTAK
-656 ETKEEII
+656 TKEEII

-685 VVKNYKTKET
+685 VVQNYKTKET
-695 FEDINT
+695 FENINE
-701 YLNSYEEINIASN
+701 YLNSYEEINILSN

-730 NKVNPI
+730 KNVSSK
-736 EAYNDYQILY
+736 ESMNDYQLLY
-746 DNIEKHIREQLKRLS
+746 DHIEKQIREQLKRLS
-761 RLNEFLTVNMTNKFL
+761 KLNEFLTVNMTNKFL

-799 KALLFMDYKDLESKD
+799 KALQFMDYKDSNE

-819 ANIEELYN
+819 ATIEELIN
-827 KGFDLN
+827 KNFDVN
-833 KLEYTSKKNIIL
+833 KLEYTGNKNIIL
-845 QKETYRPSKNDKIRR
+845 QKEIYRPNKNEKNKKK
-860 RERPEDIPSHL
+860 EKPEDIPSHYQ
-871 SYFVNSISEF
+871 YFCNSISEF
-881 KFRFMGYYKN
+881 KCRFMDYYKN
-891 IYKEIKEFK
+891 IYREIREFK
-900 ENKNKRNSV
+900 ENKNKRNAN
-909 IDNDNEENIETNAK
+909 IDNENEEKNIETNAK
-923 DVLDSY
+923 AVLEEY
-929 MELVSNSL
+929 MEMVSNSL
-937 ERQRIFDSDSNLE
+937 EREEIFHPKDWDFNT
-950 LDYNMEQLKEKNK
+950 NQLKNNNKN
-963 RESILKETNEETDED
+963 ESALKETNEETDEE

-993 LNSILNHILKSLCV
+993 QNSILNYILKTLCV

-1016 KEDEIF
+1016 KEDESF
-1022 YKKCISLSWL
+1022 YKKCVSLSWL
-1032 KPQNLF
+1032 KPENLY

-1049 DNIIEHMKKM
+1049 NNIIDHMKKM
-1059 DDMRTPE
+1059 DEMRTPE

-1096 LPIIIYSIIKARP
+1096 LPIIIYAIIKARP

-1158 EEEFQNR
+1158 EEEFQKR
-1165 CSECSKLEN
+1165 CSECAKSEN
-1174 Q
+1174 L

>member
-1 MNQLDLYDDSL
+1 MNQPNLYDSSL
-12 LDLDNNLD
+12 LDFNDNNLD
-20 LEEFPRQSVLTEQK
+20 FEDFPRQSILTEQK

-76 KCIQIYSKKIET
+76 KCKEIYSKKIET
-88 HLLANINRNLISRGA
+88 HLLARKNRNLIIKGFS
-103 KKSLEEGYEDMSSK
+103 SLLEGYEDMSSK
-117 IEVVDDITGFPSE
+117 ITVSDGVTEFPPE
-130 IQSFFFIFRESNH
+130 IQTFFFIFRESNH
-143 LMLKLIESIKN
+143 LMLKLIENIDN
-154 SEEIDILAPFL
+154 SKEINLLAPFL

-189 LLEKEIDNLITPAE
+189 LLEKEIDNLITPGE
-203 NTFLDDDSFI
+203 NTFLSESFI

-246 DYYLLEISK
+246 EFYFLEISR
-255 SLKNQKQEDTYEIS
+255 SLKNARHEDIYEIT
-269 PEGMLIQKTQLDI
+269 PEGFLMQKVQQEV
-282 NSNTSSGTSKS
+282 NSNISSTNTSKS
-293 LPSVEENEPDSSRK
+293 LPSLDENEPDSSKK
-307 SLLNNFPN
+307 SLPNNFSN
-315 PFLLKILPIEI
+315 SFLLKILPIEV
-326 GVNINEKFLI
+326 GVNINEKFLMG
-336 EIYKKEE
+336 IYKKEE
-343 NKIIKEFILK
+343 NKIIKDFILK

-363 KNIYDSYQLFEFLIR
+363 KNIYDSYQLFEFLIK

-383 KNSIVFFREGVK
+383 KNSIIYFREGVK
-395 VIKKFIEKLLT
+395 VIQKFIDQLLS

-414 PNSIKIIS
+414 PNSIKIIC

-431 KFKDITKIEL
+431 KFKQITKLEL
-441 NNFVGRFLFDTLILP
+441 NNFVGRFLFDKLILP
-456 FLRNPD
+456 FLKNPD
-462 LSEASKSKILCLNT
+462 LSEASKSKILGMQT

-526 DVEIPEKLKKL
+526 DVEIPEKLKRL

-542 NDDDFILDNSKRSE
+542 KNNDFILDNSKRSE
-556 EDINYDYFKEN
+556 EEINYDYFKEN
-567 PNDFMQHKSICFSI
+567 PNDFMQHKSICFSL
-581 KELNLFHEIIK
+581 KELYLFHNIVRRNEPAFIEK
-592 NNKDLLFKVG
+592 G
-602 KPLENLFEPLSK
+602 KPLEKVLNSLSK
-614 YITSHKEKE
+614 FISSQQDIDNH
-623 KENKYYVII
+623 YYVII

-651 PLGKA
+651 PLGTAK
-656 ETKEEII
+656 TKEEII

-671 FLIGNLEILPHWEW
+671 FLIGKMEILPHWEW
-685 VVKNYKTKET
+685 VVQNYKTEDT
-695 FEDINT
+695 FENINE
-701 YLNSYEEINIASN
+701 YLNSYEEINILCN

-730 NKVNPI
+730 KNVSSN
-736 EAYNDYQILY
+736 EAMNDYQLLY
-746 DNIEKHIREQLKRLS
+746 DDIEKQIREQLKRLS

-799 KALLFMDYKDLESKD
+799 KALQFMDYKDSND

-819 ANIEELYN
+819 ANIEELNN
-827 KGFDLN
+827 KGCDIN
-833 KLEYTSKKNIIL
+833 KFEYTGKKNIIL
-845 QKETYRPSKNDKIRR
+845 QKETYRPNKNDKNKKK
-860 RERPEDIPSHL
+860 EKVEDIPSHL
-871 SYFVNSISEF
+871 GFFCYSISEF
-881 KFRFMGYYKN
+881 KYRFMSYYKN
-891 IYKEIKEFK
+891 IYKEIREFK
-900 ENKNKRNSV
+900 ENKNKRSSN
-909 IDNDNEENIETNAK
+909 IGNGNEENNIETNAK
-923 DVLDSY
+923 EVLEKY
-929 MELVSNSL
+929 MELVLNSL
-937 ERQRIFDSDSNLE
+937 ERNRVFDFPIEID
-950 LDYNMEQLKEKNK
+950 LDLNIEQLRIKIK
-963 RESILKETNEETDED
+963 RESILKVTNEETDE
-978 EEPPKDIPTQFREKA
+978 EEEQPKDIPTQFREKA
-993 LNSILNHILKSLCV
+993 QNSILNHILKSLCV
-1007 KCYSERKIL
+1007 KCYFERKIL
-1016 KEDEIF
+1016 KEDENF
-1022 YKKCISLSWL
+1022 YKKCVSLSWV
-1032 KPQNLF
+1032 KPENLY

-1049 DNIIEHMKKM
+1049 NNIIEHMKKM
-1059 DDMRTPE
+1059 DEMRTPE

-1148 TINGKSVGVS
+1148 SINGKSFGIS
-1158 EEEFQNR
+1158 EEEFQKR
-1165 CSECSKLEN
+1165 CSECAKLEN
-1174 Q
+1174 L

>member
-1 MNQLDLYDDSL
+1 MNQPNLYDSSL
-12 LDLDNNLD
+12 LDFNDNNLD
-20 LEEFPRQSVLTEQK
+20 FEDFPRQSILTEQK

-76 KCIQIYSKKIET
+76 KCKEIYSKKIET
-88 HLLANINRNLISRGA
+88 HLLARKNRNLIIKGFS
-103 KKSLEEGYEDMSSK
+103 SLLEGYEDMSSK
-117 IEVVDDITGFPSE
+117 ITVSDGVTEFPPE
-130 IQSFFFIFRESNH
+130 IQTFFFIFRESNH
-143 LMLKLIESIKN
+143 LMLKLIENIDN
-154 SEEIDILAPFL
+154 SKEINLLAPFL

-189 LLEKEIDNLITPAE
+189 LLEKEIDNLITPGE
-203 NTFLDDDSFI
+203 KTFLSESFI

-246 DYYLLEISK
+246 EFYFLEISR
-255 SLKNQKQEDTYEIS
+255 SLKNARHEDIYEIT
-269 PEGMLIQKTQLDI
+269 PEGFLMQKVQQEV
-282 NSNTSSGTSKS
+282 NSNISSANTSKS
-293 LPSVEENEPDSSRK
+293 LPSLDENEPDSSKK
-307 SLLNNFPN
+307 SLPNNFSN
-315 PFLLKILPIEI
+315 SFLLKILPIEV
-326 GVNINEKFLI
+326 GVNINEKFLMG
-336 EIYKKEE
+336 IYKKEE
-343 NKIIKEFILK
+343 NKIIKDFILK

-363 KNIYDSYQLFEFLIR
+363 KNIYDSYQLFEFLIK

-383 KNSIVFFREGVK
+383 KNSIIYFREGVK
-395 VIKKFIEKLLT
+395 VIQKFIDQLLS

-414 PNSIKIIS
+414 PNSIKIIC

-431 KFKDITKIEL
+431 KFKQITKLEL
-441 NNFVGRFLFDTLILP
+441 NNFVGRFLFDKLILP

-462 LSEASKSKILCLNT
+462 LSEASKSKILGMQT

-526 DVEIPEKLKKL
+526 DVEIPEKLKRL

-542 NDDDFILDNSKRSE
+542 KNDDFILDNSKRSE
-556 EDINYDYFKEN
+556 EEINYDYFKEN
-567 PNDFMQHKSICFSI
+567 PNDFMQHKSICFSL
-581 KELNLFHEIIK
+581 KELYLFHNIVRRNEPAFIEK
-592 NNKDLLFKVG
+592 G
-602 KPLENLFEPLSK
+602 KPLEKVLDSLSK
-614 YITSHKEKE
+614 FISSQQDIDNH
-623 KENKYYVII
+623 YYVII

-651 PLGKA
+651 PLGTAK
-656 ETKEEII
+656 TKEEII

-671 FLIGNLEILPHWEW
+671 FLIGKMEILPHWEW
-685 VVKNYKTKET
+685 VVQNYKTEDT
-695 FEDINT
+695 FENINE
-701 YLNSYEEINIASN
+701 YLNSYEEINILCN

-730 NKVNPI
+730 KNVSSN
-736 EAYNDYQILY
+736 EAMNDYQLLY
-746 DNIEKHIREQLKRLS
+746 DDIEKQIREQLKRLS

-799 KALLFMDYKDLESKD
+799 KALQFMDYKDSND

-819 ANIEELYN
+819 ANIEELNN
-827 KGFDLN
+827 KGCDIN
-833 KLEYTSKKNIIL
+833 KFEYTGKKNIIL
-845 QKETYRPSKNDKIRR
+845 QKETYRPNKNDKNKKK
-860 RERPEDIPSHL
+860 EKVEDIPSHL
-871 SYFVNSISEF
+871 GFFCYSISEF
-881 KFRFMGYYKN
+881 KYRFMSYYKN
-891 IYKEIKEFK
+891 IYKEIREFK
-900 ENKNKRNSV
+900 ENKNKRSSN
-909 IDNDNEENIETNAK
+909 IGNGNEENNIETNAK
-923 DVLDSY
+923 EVLEKY
-929 MELVSNSL
+929 MELVLNSL
-937 ERQRIFDSDSNLE
+937 ERNRVFDFPIEID
-950 LDYNMEQLKEKNK
+950 LDLNIEQLRIKIK
-963 RESILKETNEETDED
+963 RESILKVTNEETDE
-978 EEPPKDIPTQFREKA
+978 EEEQPKDIPTQFREKA
-993 LNSILNHILKSLCV
+993 QNSILNHILKSLCV
-1007 KCYSERKIL
+1007 KCYFERKIL
-1016 KEDEIF
+1016 KEDENF
-1022 YKKCISLSWL
+1022 YKKCVSLSWV
-1032 KPQNLF
+1032 KPENLY

-1049 DNIIEHMKKM
+1049 NNIIEHMKKM
-1059 DDMRTPE
+1059 DEMRTPE

-1148 TINGKSVGVS
+1148 SINGKSFGIS
-1158 EEEFQNR
+1158 EEEFQKR
-1165 CSECSKLEN
+1165 CSECAKLEN
-1174 Q
+1174 L

>member
-1 MNQLDLYDDSL
+1 MNQPNLYDSSL
-12 LDLDNNLD
+12 LDFNDNNLD
-20 LEEFPRQSVLTEQK
+20 FEDFPRQSILTEQK

-76 KCIQIYSKKIET
+76 KCKEIYSKKIET
-88 HLLANINRNLISRGA
+88 HLLARKNRNLIIKGFS
-103 KKSLEEGYEDMSSK
+103 SLLEGYEDMSSK
-117 IEVVDDITGFPSE
+117 ITVSDGVTEFPPE
-130 IQSFFFIFRESNH
+130 IQTFFFIFRESNH
-143 LMLKLIESIKN
+143 LMLKLIENIDN
-154 SEEIDILAPFL
+154 SKEINLLAPFL

-189 LLEKEIDNLITPAE
+189 LLEKEIDNLITPGE
-203 NTFLDDDSFI
+203 NTFLSESFI

-246 DYYLLEISK
+246 EFYFLEISR
-255 SLKNQKQEDTYEIS
+255 SLKNARHEDIYEIT
-269 PEGMLIQKTQLDI
+269 PEGFLMQKVQQEV
-282 NSNTSSGTSKS
+282 NSNISSTNTSKS
-293 LPSVEENEPDSSRK
+293 LPSLDENEPDSSKK
-307 SLLNNFPN
+307 SLPNNFSN
-315 PFLLKILPIEI
+315 SFLLKILPIEV
-326 GVNINEKFLI
+326 GVNINEKFLMG
-336 EIYKKEE
+336 IYKKEE
-343 NKIIKEFILK
+343 NKIIKDFILK

-363 KNIYDSYQLFEFLIR
+363 KNIYDSYQLFEFLIK

-383 KNSIVFFREGVK
+383 KNSIIYFREGVK
-395 VIKKFIEKLLT
+395 VIQKFIDQLLS

-414 PNSIKIIS
+414 PNSIKIIC

-431 KFKDITKIEL
+431 KFKQITKLEL
-441 NNFVGRFLFDTLILP
+441 NNFVGRFLFDKLILP
-456 FLRNPD
+456 FLKNPD
-462 LSEASKSKILCLNT
+462 LSEASKSKILGMQT

-526 DVEIPEKLKKL
+526 DVEIPEKLKRL

-542 NDDDFILDNSKRSE
+542 KNNDFILDNSKRSE
-556 EDINYDYFKEN
+556 EEINYDYFKEN
-567 PNDFMQHKSICFSI
+567 PNDFMQHKSICFSL
-581 KELNLFHEIIK
+581 KELYLFHNIVRRNEPAFIEK
-592 NNKDLLFKVG
+592 G
-602 KPLENLFEPLSK
+602 KPLEKVLNSLSK
-614 YITSHKEKE
+614 FISSQQDIDNH
-623 KENKYYVII
+623 YYVII

-651 PLGKA
+651 PLGTAK
-656 ETKEEII
+656 TKEEII

-671 FLIGNLEILPHWEW
+671 FLIGKMEILPHWEW
-685 VVKNYKTKET
+685 VVQNYKTEDT
-695 FEDINT
+695 FENINE
-701 YLNSYEEINIASN
+701 YLNSYEEINILCN

-730 NKVNPI
+730 KNVSSN
-736 EAYNDYQILY
+736 EAMNDYQLLY
-746 DNIEKHIREQLKRLS
+746 DDIEKQIREQLKRLS

-799 KALLFMDYKDLESKD
+799 KALQFMDYKDSND

-819 ANIEELYN
+819 ANIEELNN
-827 KGFDLN
+827 KGCDIN
-833 KLEYTSKKNIIL
+833 KFEYTGKKNIIL
-845 QKETYRPSKNDKIRR
+845 QKETYRPNKNDKNKKK
-860 RERPEDIPSHL
+860 EKVEDIPSHL
-871 SYFVNSISEF
+871 GFFCYSISEF
-881 KFRFMGYYKN
+881 KYRFMSYYKN
-891 IYKEIKEFK
+891 IYKEIREFK
-900 ENKNKRNSV
+900 ENKNKRSSHIGNG
-909 IDNDNEENIETNAK
+909 NEENNIETNAK
-923 DVLDSY
+923 EVLEKY
-929 MELVSNSL
+929 MELVLNSL
-937 ERQRIFDSDSNLE
+937 ERNRVFDFPIEID
-950 LDYNMEQLKEKNK
+950 LDLNIEQLRIKNK
-963 RESILKETNEETDED
+963 RESILKVTNEETDE
-978 EEPPKDIPTQFREKA
+978 EEEQPKDIPTQFREKA
-993 LNSILNHILKSLCV
+993 QNSILNHILKSLCV
-1007 KCYSERKIL
+1007 KCYFERKIL
-1016 KEDEIF
+1016 KEDENF
-1022 YKKCISLSWL
+1022 YKKCVSLSWV
-1032 KPQNLF
+1032 KPENLY

-1049 DNIIEHMKKM
+1049 NNIIEHMKKM
-1059 DDMRTPE
+1059 DEMRTPE

-1148 TINGKSVGVS
+1148 SINGKSFGIS
-1158 EEEFQNR
+1158 EEEFQKR
-1165 CSECSKLEN
+1165 CSECAKLEN
-1174 Q
+1174 L

>member
-1 MNQLDLYDDSL
+1 MNQPNLYDSSL
-12 LDLDNNLD
+12 LDFNDNNLD
-20 LEEFPRQSVLTEQK
+20 FDDFPRQSILTEQK

-76 KCIQIYSKKIET
+76 KCKEIYSKKIET
-88 HLLANINRNLISRGA
+88 HLLARKNRNLIIKGFS
-103 KKSLEEGYEDMSSK
+103 SLLEGYEDMSSK
-117 IEVVDDITGFPSE
+117 ITVSDGVTEFPPE
-130 IQSFFFIFRESNH
+130 IQTFFFIFRESNH
-143 LMLKLIESIKN
+143 LMLKLIENIDN
-154 SEEIDILAPFL
+154 SKEINLLAPFL

-189 LLEKEIDNLITPAE
+189 LLEKEIDNLITPGE
-203 NTFLDDDSFI
+203 NTFLSESFI

-246 DYYLLEISK
+246 EFYFLEISR
-255 SLKNQKQEDTYEIS
+255 SLKNARHEDIYEIT
-269 PEGMLIQKTQLDI
+269 PEGFLMQKVQQEV
-282 NSNTSSGTSKS
+282 NSNISSTNTSKS
-293 LPSVEENEPDSSRK
+293 LPSLDENEPDSSKK
-307 SLLNNFPN
+307 SLPNNFSN
-315 PFLLKILPIEI
+315 SFLLKILPIEV
-326 GVNINEKFLI
+326 GVNINEKFLMG
-336 EIYKKEE
+336 IYKKEE
-343 NKIIKEFILK
+343 NKIIKDFILK

-363 KNIYDSYQLFEFLIR
+363 KNIYDSYQLFEFLIK

-383 KNSIVFFREGVK
+383 KNSIIYFREGVK
-395 VIKKFIEKLLT
+395 VIQKFIDQLLS

-414 PNSIKIIS
+414 PNSIKIIC

-431 KFKDITKIEL
+431 KFKQITKLEL

-456 FLRNPD
+456 FLKNPD
-462 LSEASKSKILCLNT
+462 LSEASKSKILGMQT

-526 DVEIPEKLKKL
+526 DVEIPEKLKRL

-542 NDDDFILDNSKRSE
+542 KNNDFILDNSKRSE
-556 EDINYDYFKEN
+556 EEINYDYFKEN
-567 PNDFMQHKSICFSI
+567 PNDFMQHKSICFSL
-581 KELNLFHEIIK
+581 KELYLFHNIVRRNEPAFIEK
-592 NNKDLLFKVG
+592 G
-602 KPLENLFEPLSK
+602 KPLEKVLDSLSK
-614 YITSHKEKE
+614 FISSQQDIDNH
-623 KENKYYVII
+623 YYVII

-651 PLGKA
+651 PLGTAK
-656 ETKEEII
+656 TKEEII

-671 FLIGNLEILPHWEW
+671 FLIGKMEILPHWEW
-685 VVKNYKTKET
+685 VVQNYKTEDT
-695 FEDINT
+695 FENINE
-701 YLNSYEEINIASN
+701 YLNSYEEINILCN

-730 NKVNPI
+730 KNVSSN
-736 EAYNDYQILY
+736 EAMNDYQLLY
-746 DNIEKHIREQLKRLS
+746 DDIEKQIREQLKRLS

-799 KALLFMDYKDLESKD
+799 KALQFMDYKDSND

-819 ANIEELYN
+819 ANIEELNN
-827 KGFDLN
+827 KGCDIN
-833 KLEYTSKKNIIL
+833 KFEYTGKKNIIL
-845 QKETYRPSKNDKIRR
+845 QKETYRPNKNDKNKKK
-860 RERPEDIPSHL
+860 EKVEDIPSHL
-871 SYFVNSISEF
+871 GFFCYSISEF
-881 KFRFMGYYKN
+881 KYRFMSYYKN
-891 IYKEIKEFK
+891 IYKEIREFK
-900 ENKNKRNSV
+900 ENKNKRSSN
-909 IDNDNEENIETNAK
+909 IGNGNEENNIETNAK
-923 DVLDSY
+923 EVLEKY
-929 MELVSNSL
+929 MELVLNSL
-937 ERQRIFDSDSNLE
+937 ERNRVFDFPIEID
-950 LDYNMEQLKEKNK
+950 LDLNIEQLRIKIK
-963 RESILKETNEETDED
+963 RESILKVTNEETDE
-978 EEPPKDIPTQFREKA
+978 EEEQPKDIPTQFREKA
-993 LNSILNHILKSLCV
+993 QNSILNHILKSLCV
-1007 KCYSERKIL
+1007 KCYFERKIL
-1016 KEDEIF
+1016 KEDENF
-1022 YKKCISLSWL
+1022 YKKCVSLSWV
-1032 KPQNLF
+1032 KPENLY

-1049 DNIIEHMKKM
+1049 NNIIEHMKKM
-1059 DDMRTPE
+1059 DEMRTPE

-1148 TINGKSVGVS
+1148 SINGKSFGIS
-1158 EEEFQNR
+1158 EEEFQKR
-1165 CSECSKLEN
+1165 CSECAKLEN
-1174 Q
+1174 L

>member
-1 MNQLDLYDDSL
+1 MNQPNLYDSSL
-12 LDLDNNLD
+12 LDFNDNNLD
-20 LEEFPRQSVLTEQK
+20 FEDFPRQSILTEQK

-76 KCIQIYSKKIET
+76 KCKEIYSKKIET
-88 HLLANINRNLISRGA
+88 HLLARKNRNLIIKGFS
-103 KKSLEEGYEDMSSK
+103 SLLEGYEDMSSK
-117 IEVVDDITGFPSE
+117 ITVSDGVTEFPPE
-130 IQSFFFIFRESNH
+130 IQTFFFIFRESNH
-143 LMLKLIESIKN
+143 LMLKLIENIDN
-154 SEEIDILAPFL
+154 SKEINLLAPFL

-189 LLEKEIDNLITPAE
+189 LLEKEIDNLITPGE
-203 NTFLDDDSFI
+203 NTFLSESFI

-246 DYYLLEISK
+246 EFYFLEISR
-255 SLKNQKQEDTYEIS
+255 SLKNARHEDIYEIT
-269 PEGMLIQKTQLDI
+269 PEGFLMQKVQQEV
-282 NSNTSSGTSKS
+282 NSNISSTNTSKS
-293 LPSVEENEPDSSRK
+293 LPSLDENEPDSSKK
-307 SLLNNFPN
+307 SLPNNFSN
-315 PFLLKILPIEI
+315 SFLLKILPIEV
-326 GVNINEKFLI
+326 GVNINEKFLMG
-336 EIYKKEE
+336 IYKKEE
-343 NKIIKEFILK
+343 NKIIKDFILK

-363 KNIYDSYQLFEFLIR
+363 KNIYDSYQLFEFLIK

-383 KNSIVFFREGVK
+383 KNSIIYFREGVK
-395 VIKKFIEKLLT
+395 VIQKFIDQLLS

-414 PNSIKIIS
+414 PNSIKIIC

-431 KFKDITKIEL
+431 KFKQITKLEL
-441 NNFVGRFLFDTLILP
+441 NNFVGRFLFDKLILP
-456 FLRNPD
+456 FLKNPD
-462 LSEASKSKILCLNT
+462 LSEASKSKILGMQT

-526 DVEIPEKLKKL
+526 DVEIPEKLKRL

-542 NDDDFILDNSKRSE
+542 KNNDFILDNSKRSE
-556 EDINYDYFKEN
+556 EEINYDYFKEN
-567 PNDFMQHKSICFSI
+567 PNDFMQHKSICFSL
-581 KELNLFHEIIK
+581 KELYLFHNIVRRNEPAFIEK
-592 NNKDLLFKVG
+592 G
-602 KPLENLFEPLSK
+602 KPLEKVLNSLSK
-614 YITSHKEKE
+614 FISSQQDIDNH
-623 KENKYYVII
+623 YYVII

-651 PLGKA
+651 PLGTAK
-656 ETKEEII
+656 TKEEII

-671 FLIGNLEILPHWEW
+671 FLIGKMEILPHWEW
-685 VVKNYKTKET
+685 VVQNYKTEDT
-695 FEDINT
+695 FENINE
-701 YLNSYEEINIASN
+701 YLNSYEEINILCN

-730 NKVNPI
+730 KNVSSN
-736 EAYNDYQILY
+736 EAMNDYQLLY
-746 DNIEKHIREQLKRLS
+746 DDIEKQIREQLKRLS

-799 KALLFMDYKDLESKD
+799 KALQFMDYKDSND

-819 ANIEELYN
+819 ANIEELNN
-827 KGFDLN
+827 KGCDIN
-833 KLEYTSKKNIIL
+833 KFEYTGKKNIIL
-845 QKETYRPSKNDKIRR
+845 QKETYRPNKNDKNKKK
-860 RERPEDIPSHL
+860 EKVEDIPSHL
-871 SYFVNSISEF
+871 GFFCYSISEF
-881 KFRFMGYYKN
+881 KYRFMSYYKN
-891 IYKEIKEFK
+891 IYKEIREFK
-900 ENKNKRNSV
+900 ENKNKKSSN
-909 IDNDNEENIETNAK
+909 IGNGNEENNIETNAK
-923 DVLDSY
+923 EVLEKY
-929 MELVSNSL
+929 MELVLNSL
-937 ERQRIFDSDSNLE
+937 ERNRVFDFPIEID
-950 LDYNMEQLKEKNK
+950 LDLNIEQLRIKNK
-963 RESILKETNEETDED
+963 RESILKVTNEETDE
-978 EEPPKDIPTQFREKA
+978 EEEQPKDIPTQFREKA
-993 LNSILNHILKSLCV
+993 QNSILNHILKSLCV
-1007 KCYSERKIL
+1007 KCYFERKIL
-1016 KEDEIF
+1016 KEDENF
-1022 YKKCISLSWL
+1022 YKKCVSLSWV
-1032 KPQNLF
+1032 KPENLY

-1049 DNIIEHMKKM
+1049 NNIIEHMKKM
-1059 DDMRTPE
+1059 DEMRTPE

-1148 TINGKSVGVS
+1148 SINGKSFGIS
-1158 EEEFQNR
+1158 EEEFQKR
-1165 CSECSKLEN
+1165 CSECAKLEN
-1174 Q
+1174 L

>member
-1 MNQLDLYDDSL
+1 MNQPNLYDSSL
-12 LDLDNNLD
+12 LDFNDNNLD
-20 LEEFPRQSVLTEQK
+20 FEDFPRQSILTEQK

-76 KCIQIYSKKIET
+76 KCKEIYSKKIET
-88 HLLANINRNLISRGA
+88 HLLARKNRNLIIKGFS
-103 KKSLEEGYEDMSSK
+103 SLLEGYEDMSSK
-117 IEVVDDITGFPSE
+117 ITVSDGVTEFPPE
-130 IQSFFFIFRESNH
+130 IQTFFFIFRESNH
-143 LMLKLIESIKN
+143 LMLKLIENIDN
-154 SEEIDILAPFL
+154 SKEINLLAPFL

-189 LLEKEIDNLITPAE
+189 LLEKEIDNLITPGE
-203 NTFLDDDSFI
+203 NTFLSESFI

-246 DYYLLEISK
+246 EFYFLEISR
-255 SLKNQKQEDTYEIS
+255 SLKNARHEDIYEIT
-269 PEGMLIQKTQLDI
+269 PEGFLMQKVQQEV
-282 NSNTSSGTSKS
+282 NSNISSTNTSKS
-293 LPSVEENEPDSSRK
+293 LPSLDENEPDSSKK
-307 SLLNNFPN
+307 SLPNNFSN
-315 PFLLKILPIEI
+315 SFLLKILPIEV
-326 GVNINEKFLI
+326 GVNINEKFLMG
-336 EIYKKEE
+336 IYKKEE
-343 NKIIKEFILK
+343 NKIIKDFILK

-363 KNIYDSYQLFEFLIR
+363 KNIYDSYQLFEFLIK

-383 KNSIVFFREGVK
+383 KNSIIYFREGVK
-395 VIKKFIEKLLT
+395 VIQKFIDQLLS

-414 PNSIKIIS
+414 PNSIKIIC

-431 KFKDITKIEL
+431 KFKQITKLEL
-441 NNFVGRFLFDTLILP
+441 NNFVGRFLFDKLILP
-456 FLRNPD
+456 FLKNPD
-462 LSEASKSKILCLNT
+462 LSEASKSKILGMQT

-526 DVEIPEKLKKL
+526 DVEIPEKLKRL

-542 NDDDFILDNSKRSE
+542 KNNDFILDNSKRSE
-556 EDINYDYFKEN
+556 EEINYDYFKEN
-567 PNDFMQHKSICFSI
+567 PNDFMQHKSICFSL
-581 KELNLFHEIIK
+581 KELYLFHNIVRRNEPAFIEK
-592 NNKDLLFKVG
+592 G
-602 KPLENLFEPLSK
+602 KPLEKVLNSLSK
-614 YITSHKEKE
+614 FISSQQDIDNH
-623 KENKYYVII
+623 YYVII

-651 PLGKA
+651 PLGTAK
-656 ETKEEII
+656 TKEEII

-671 FLIGNLEILPHWEW
+671 FLIGKMEILPHWEW
-685 VVKNYKTKET
+685 VVQNYKTEDT
-695 FEDINT
+695 FENINE
-701 YLNSYEEINIASN
+701 YLNSYEEINILCN

-730 NKVNPI
+730 KNVSSN
-736 EAYNDYQILY
+736 EAMNDYQLLY
-746 DNIEKHIREQLKRLS
+746 DDIEKQIREQLKRLS

-799 KALLFMDYKDLESKD
+799 KALQFMDYKDSND

-819 ANIEELYN
+819 ANIEELNN
-827 KGFDLN
+827 KGCDIN
-833 KLEYTSKKNIIL
+833 KFEYTGKKNIIL
-845 QKETYRPSKNDKIRR
+845 QKETYRPNKNDKNKKK
-860 RERPEDIPSHL
+860 EKLEDIPSHL
-871 SYFVNSISEF
+871 IFFCHSISEF
-881 KFRFMGYYKN
+881 KYRFMSYYKN
-891 IYKEIKEFK
+891 IYKEIREFK
-900 ENKNKRNSV
+900 ENKNKRSSN
-909 IDNDNEENIETNAK
+909 IGNGNEENNIETNAK
-923 DVLDSY
+923 EVLEKY
-929 MELVSNSL
+929 MELVLNSL
-937 ERQRIFDSDSNLE
+937 ERNRVFDFPIEID
-950 LDYNMEQLKEKNK
+950 LDLNIEQLRIKNK
-963 RESILKETNEETDED
+963 RESILKVTNEETDE
-978 EEPPKDIPTQFREKA
+978 EEEQPKDIPTQFREKA
-993 LNSILNHILKSLCV
+993 QNSILNHILKSLCV
-1007 KCYSERKIL
+1007 KCYFERKIL
-1016 KEDEIF
+1016 KEDENF
-1022 YKKCISLSWL
+1022 YKKCVSLSWV
-1032 KPQNLF
+1032 KPENLY

-1049 DNIIEHMKKM
+1049 NNIIEHMKKM
-1059 DDMRTPE
+1059 DEMRTPE

-1148 TINGKSVGVS
+1148 SINGKSFGIS
-1158 EEEFQNR
+1158 EEEFQKR
-1165 CSECSKLEN
+1165 CSECAKLEN
-1174 Q
+1174 L

>member
-1 MNQLDLYDDSL
+1 MNQPNLYDSSL
-12 LDLDNNLD
+12 LDFNDNNLD
-20 LEEFPRQSVLTEQK
+20 FEDFPRQSILTEQK

-76 KCIQIYSKKIET
+76 KCKEIYSKKIET
-88 HLLANINRNLISRGA
+88 HLLARKNRNLIIKGFS
-103 KKSLEEGYEDMSSK
+103 SLLEGYEDMSSK
-117 IEVVDDITGFPSE
+117 ITVSDGVTEFPPE
-130 IQSFFFIFRESNH
+130 IQTFFFIFRESNH
-143 LMLKLIESIKN
+143 LMLKLIENIDN
-154 SEEIDILAPFL
+154 SKEINLLAPFL

-189 LLEKEIDNLITPAE
+189 LLEKEIDNLITPGE
-203 NTFLDDDSFI
+203 NTFLSESFI

-246 DYYLLEISK
+246 EFYFLEISR
-255 SLKNQKQEDTYEIS
+255 SLKNARHEDIYEIT
-269 PEGMLIQKTQLDI
+269 PEGFLMQKVQQEV
-282 NSNTSSGTSKS
+282 NSNISSTKTSKS
-293 LPSVEENEPDSSRK
+293 LPSLDENEPDSSKK
-307 SLLNNFPN
+307 SLPNNFSN
-315 PFLLKILPIEI
+315 SFLLKILPIEV
-326 GVNINEKFLI
+326 GVNINEKFLMG
-336 EIYKKEE
+336 IYKKEE
-343 NKIIKEFILK
+343 NKIIKDFILK

-363 KNIYDSYQLFEFLIR
+363 KNIYDSYQLFEFLIK

-383 KNSIVFFREGVK
+383 KNSIIYFREGVK
-395 VIKKFIEKLLT
+395 VIQKFIDQLLS

-414 PNSIKIIS
+414 PNSIKIIC

-431 KFKDITKIEL
+431 KFKQITKLEL
-441 NNFVGRFLFDTLILP
+441 NNFVGRFLFDKLILP
-456 FLRNPD
+456 FLKNPD
-462 LSEASKSKILCLNT
+462 LSEASKSKILGMQT

-526 DVEIPEKLKKL
+526 DVEIPEKLKRL

-542 NDDDFILDNSKRSE
+542 KNNDFILDNSKRSE
-556 EDINYDYFKEN
+556 EEINYDYFKEN
-567 PNDFMQHKSICFSI
+567 PNDFMQHKSICFSL
-581 KELNLFHEIIK
+581 KELYLFHNIVRRNEPAFIEK
-592 NNKDLLFKVG
+592 G
-602 KPLENLFEPLSK
+602 KPLEKVLNSLSK
-614 YITSHKEKE
+614 FISSQQDIDNH
-623 KENKYYVII
+623 YYVII

-651 PLGKA
+651 PLGTAK
-656 ETKEEII
+656 TKEEII

-671 FLIGNLEILPHWEW
+671 FLIGKMEILPHWEW
-685 VVKNYKTKET
+685 VVQNYKTEDT
-695 FEDINT
+695 FENINE
-701 YLNSYEEINIASN
+701 YLNSYEEINILCN

-730 NKVNPI
+730 KNVSSN
-736 EAYNDYQILY
+736 EAMNDYQLLY
-746 DNIEKHIREQLKRLS
+746 DDIEKQIREQLKRLS

-799 KALLFMDYKDLESKD
+799 KALQFMDYKDSND

-819 ANIEELYN
+819 ANIEELNN
-827 KGFDLN
+827 KGCDIN
-833 KLEYTSKKNIIL
+833 KFEYTGKKNIIL
-845 QKETYRPSKNDKIRR
+845 QKETYRPNKNDKNKKK
-860 RERPEDIPSHL
+860 EKVEDIPSHL
-871 SYFVNSISEF
+871 GFFCYSISEF
-881 KFRFMGYYKN
+881 KYRFMSYYKN
-891 IYKEIKEFK
+891 IYKEIREFK
-900 ENKNKRNSV
+900 ENKNKRSSN
-909 IDNDNEENIETNAK
+909 IGNGNEENNIETNAK
-923 DVLDSY
+923 EVLEKY
-929 MELVSNSL
+929 MELVLNSL
-937 ERQRIFDSDSNLE
+937 ERNRVFDFPIEID
-950 LDYNMEQLKEKNK
+950 LDLNIEQLRIKNK
-963 RESILKETNEETDED
+963 RESILKVTNEETDE
-978 EEPPKDIPTQFREKA
+978 EEEQPKDIPTQFREKA
-993 LNSILNHILKSLCV
+993 QNSILNHILKSLCV
-1007 KCYSERKIL
+1007 KCYFERKIL
-1016 KEDEIF
+1016 KEDENF
-1022 YKKCISLSWL
+1022 YKKCVSLSWV
-1032 KPQNLF
+1032 KPENLY

-1049 DNIIEHMKKM
+1049 NNIIDHMKKM
-1059 DDMRTPE
+1059 DEMRTPE

-1148 TINGKSVGVS
+1148 SINGKSFGIS
-1158 EEEFQNR
+1158 EEEFQKR
-1165 CSECSKLEN
+1165 CSECAKLEN
-1174 Q
+1174 L

>member
-1 MNQLDLYDDSL
+1 MNQPNLYDSSL
-12 LDLDNNLD
+12 LDFNDNNLD
-20 LEEFPRQSVLTEQK
+20 FEDFPRQSILTEQK

-76 KCIQIYSKKIET
+76 KCKEIYSKKIET
-88 HLLANINRNLISRGA
+88 HLLARKNRNLIIKGFS
-103 KKSLEEGYEDMSSK
+103 SLLEGYEDMSSK
-117 IEVVDDITGFPSE
+117 ITVSDGVTEFPPE
-130 IQSFFFIFRESNH
+130 IQTFFFIFRESNH
-143 LMLKLIESIKN
+143 LMLKLIENIDN
-154 SEEIDILAPFL
+154 SKEINLLAPFL

-189 LLEKEIDNLITPAE
+189 LLEKEIDNLITPGE
-203 NTFLDDDSFI
+203 NTFLSESFI

-246 DYYLLEISK
+246 EFYFLEISR
-255 SLKNQKQEDTYEIS
+255 SLKNARHEDIYEIT
-269 PEGMLIQKTQLDI
+269 PEGFLMQKVQQEV
-282 NSNTSSGTSKS
+282 NSNISSTNTSKS
-293 LPSVEENEPDSSRK
+293 LPSLDENEPDSSKK
-307 SLLNNFPN
+307 SLPNNFSN
-315 PFLLKILPIEI
+315 SFLLKILPIEV
-326 GVNINEKFLI
+326 GVNINEKFLMG
-336 EIYKKEE
+336 IYKKEE
-343 NKIIKEFILK
+343 NKIIKDFILK

-363 KNIYDSYQLFEFLIR
+363 KNIYDSYQLFEFLIK

-383 KNSIVFFREGVK
+383 KNSIIYFREGVK
-395 VIKKFIEKLLT
+395 VIQKFIDQLLS

-414 PNSIKIIS
+414 PNSIKIIC

-431 KFKDITKIEL
+431 KFKQITKIEL
-441 NNFVGRFLFDTLILP
+441 NNFVGRFLFDKLILP
-456 FLRNPD
+456 FLKNPD
-462 LSEASKSKILCLNT
+462 LSEASKSKILGMQT

-526 DVEIPEKLKKL
+526 DVEIPEKLKRL

-542 NDDDFILDNSKRSE
+542 KNDDFILDNSKRSE
-556 EDINYDYFKEN
+556 EEINYDYFKEN
-567 PNDFMQHKSICFSI
+567 PNDFMQHKSICFSL
-581 KELNLFHEIIK
+581 KELYLFHNIVRRNEPAFIEK
-592 NNKDLLFKVG
+592 G
-602 KPLENLFEPLSK
+602 KPLEKVLNSLSK
-614 YITSHKEKE
+614 FISSQQDIDNH
-623 KENKYYVII
+623 YYVII

-651 PLGKA
+651 PLGTAK
-656 ETKEEII
+656 TKEEII

-671 FLIGNLEILPHWEW
+671 FLIGKMEILPHWEW
-685 VVKNYKTKET
+685 VVQNYKTEDT
-695 FEDINT
+695 FENINE
-701 YLNSYEEINIASN
+701 YLNSYEEINILCN

-730 NKVNPI
+730 KNVSSN
-736 EAYNDYQILY
+736 EAMNDYQLLY
-746 DNIEKHIREQLKRLS
+746 DDIEKQIREQLKRLS

-799 KALLFMDYKDLESKD
+799 KALQFMDYKDSND

-819 ANIEELYN
+819 ANIEELNN
-827 KGFDLN
+827 KGCDIN
-833 KLEYTSKKNIIL
+833 KFEYTGKKNIIL
-845 QKETYRPSKNDKIRR
+845 QKETYRPNKNDKNKKK
-860 RERPEDIPSHL
+860 EKVEDIPSHL
-871 SYFVNSISEF
+871 GFFCYSISEF
-881 KFRFMGYYKN
+881 KYRFMSYYKN
-891 IYKEIKEFK
+891 IYKEIREFK
-900 ENKNKRNSV
+900 ENKNKRSSN
-909 IDNDNEENIETNAK
+909 IGNGNEENNIETNAK
-923 DVLDSY
+923 EVLEKY
-929 MELVSNSL
+929 MELVLNSL
-937 ERQRIFDSDSNLE
+937 ERNRVFDFPIEID
-950 LDYNMEQLKEKNK
+950 LDLNIEQLRIKNK
-963 RESILKETNEETDED
+963 RESILKVTNEETDE
-978 EEPPKDIPTQFREKA
+978 EEEQPKDIPTQFREKA
-993 LNSILNHILKSLCV
+993 QNSILNHILKSLCV
-1007 KCYSERKIL
+1007 KCYFERKIL
-1016 KEDEIF
+1016 KEDENF
-1022 YKKCISLSWL
+1022 YKKCVSLSWV
-1032 KPQNLF
+1032 KPENLY

-1049 DNIIEHMKKM
+1049 NNIIEHMKKM
-1059 DDMRTPE
+1059 DEMRTPE

-1148 TINGKSVGVS
+1148 SINGKSFGIS
-1158 EEEFQNR
+1158 EEEFQKR
-1165 CSECSKLEN
+1165 CSECAKLEN
-1174 Q
+1174 L

>member
-1 MNQLDLYDDSL
+1 MNQPNLYDSSL
-12 LDLDNNLD
+12 LDFNDNNLD
-20 LEEFPRQSVLTEQK
+20 FEDFPRQSILTEQK

-76 KCIQIYSKKIET
+76 KCKEIYSKKIET
-88 HLLANINRNLISRGA
+88 HLLARKNRNLIIKGFS
-103 KKSLEEGYEDMSSK
+103 SLLEGYEDMSSK
-117 IEVVDDITGFPSE
+117 ITVSDGVTEFPPE
-130 IQSFFFIFRESNH
+130 IQTFFFIFRESNH
-143 LMLKLIESIKN
+143 LMLKLIENIDN
-154 SEEIDILAPFL
+154 SKEINLLAPFL

-189 LLEKEIDNLITPAE
+189 LLEKEIDNLITPGE
-203 NTFLDDDSFI
+203 KTFLSESFI

-246 DYYLLEISK
+246 EFYFLEISR
-255 SLKNQKQEDTYEIS
+255 SLKNARHEDIYEIT
-269 PEGMLIQKTQLDI
+269 PEGFLMQKVQQEV
-282 NSNTSSGTSKS
+282 NSNISSTNTSKS
-293 LPSVEENEPDSSRK
+293 LPSLDENEPDSSKK
-307 SLLNNFPN
+307 SLPNNFSN
-315 PFLLKILPIEI
+315 SFLLKILPIEV
-326 GVNINEKFLI
+326 GVNINEKFLMG
-336 EIYKKEE
+336 IYKKEE
-343 NKIIKEFILK
+343 NKIIKDFILK

-363 KNIYDSYQLFEFLIR
+363 KNIYDSYQLFEFLIK

-383 KNSIVFFREGVK
+383 KNSIIYFREGVK
-395 VIKKFIEKLLT
+395 VIQKFIDQLLS

-414 PNSIKIIS
+414 PNSIKIIC

-431 KFKDITKIEL
+431 KFKQITKLEL
-441 NNFVGRFLFDTLILP
+441 NNFVGRFLFDKLILP
-456 FLRNPD
+456 FLKNPD
-462 LSEASKSKILCLNT
+462 LSEASKSKILGMQT

-526 DVEIPEKLKKL
+526 DVEIPEKLKRL

-542 NDDDFILDNSKRSE
+542 KNNDFILDNSKRSE
-556 EDINYDYFKEN
+556 EEINYDYFKEN
-567 PNDFMQHKSICFSI
+567 PNDFMQHKSICFSL
-581 KELNLFHEIIK
+581 KELYLFHNIVRRNELVFIEK
-592 NNKDLLFKVG
+592 G
-602 KPLENLFEPLSK
+602 KPLKKVLDSLSK
-614 YITSHKEKE
+614 FISSQQDIDNH
-623 KENKYYVII
+623 YYVII

-651 PLGKA
+651 PLGTAK
-656 ETKEEII
+656 TKEEII

-671 FLIGNLEILPHWEW
+671 FLIGKMEILPHWEW
-685 VVKNYKTKET
+685 VVQNYKTEDT
-695 FEDINT
+695 FENINE
-701 YLNSYEEINIASN
+701 YLNSYEEINILCN

-730 NKVNPI
+730 KNVSSN
-736 EAYNDYQILY
+736 EAMNDYQLLY
-746 DNIEKHIREQLKRLS
+746 DDIEKQIREQLKRLS

-799 KALLFMDYKDLESKD
+799 KALQFMDYKDSND

-819 ANIEELYN
+819 ANIEELNN
-827 KGFDLN
+827 KGCDIN
-833 KLEYTSKKNIIL
+833 KFEYTGKKNIIL
-845 QKETYRPSKNDKIRR
+845 QKETYRPNKNDKNKKK
-860 RERPEDIPSHL
+860 EKVEDIPSHL
-871 SYFVNSISEF
+871 GFFCYSISEF
-881 KFRFMGYYKN
+881 KYRFMSYYKN
-891 IYKEIKEFK
+891 IYKEIREFK
-900 ENKNKRNSV
+900 ENKNKRSSN
-909 IDNDNEENIETNAK
+909 IGNGNEENNIETNAK
-923 DVLDSY
+923 EVLEKY
-929 MELVSNSL
+929 MELVLNSL
-937 ERQRIFDSDSNLE
+937 ERNRVFDFPIEID
-950 LDYNMEQLKEKNK
+950 LDLNIEQLRIKNK
-963 RESILKETNEETDED
+963 RESILKVTNEETDE
-978 EEPPKDIPTQFREKA
+978 EEEQPKDIPTQFREKA
-993 LNSILNHILKSLCV
+993 QNSILNHILKSLCV
-1007 KCYSERKIL
+1007 KCYFERKIL
-1016 KEDEIF
+1016 KEDENF
-1022 YKKCISLSWL
+1022 YKKCVSLSWV
-1032 KPQNLF
+1032 KPENLY

-1049 DNIIEHMKKM
+1049 NNIIEHMKKM
-1059 DDMRTPE
+1059 DEMRTPE

-1148 TINGKSVGVS
+1148 SINGKSFGIS
-1158 EEEFQNR
+1158 EEEFQKR
-1165 CSECSKLEN
+1165 CSECAKLEN
-1174 Q
+1174 L

>member
-1 MNQLDLYDDSL
+1 MNQPNLYDSSL
-12 LDLDNNLD
+12 LDFNDNNLD
-20 LEEFPRQSVLTEQK
+20 FEDFPRQSILTEQK

-76 KCIQIYSKKIET
+76 KCKEIYSKKIET
-88 HLLANINRNLISRGA
+88 HLLARKNRNLIIKGFS
-103 KKSLEEGYEDMSSK
+103 SLLEGYEDMSSK
-117 IEVVDDITGFPSE
+117 ITVSDGVTEFPPE
-130 IQSFFFIFRESNH
+130 IQTFFFIFRESNH
-143 LMLKLIESIKN
+143 LMLKLIENIDN
-154 SEEIDILAPFL
+154 SKEINLLAPFL

-189 LLEKEIDNLITPAE
+189 LLEKEIDNLITPGE
-203 NTFLDDDSFI
+203 NTFLSESFI

-246 DYYLLEISK
+246 EFYFLEISR
-255 SLKNQKQEDTYEIS
+255 SLKNARHEDIYEIT
-269 PEGMLIQKTQLDI
+269 PEGFLMQKVQQEV
-282 NSNTSSGTSKS
+282 NSNISSTNTSKS
-293 LPSVEENEPDSSRK
+293 LPSLDENEPDSSKK
-307 SLLNNFPN
+307 SLPNNFSN
-315 PFLLKILPIEI
+315 SFLLKILPIEV
-326 GVNINEKFLI
+326 GVNINEKFLMG
-336 EIYKKEE
+336 IYKKEE
-343 NKIIKEFILK
+343 NKIIKDFILK

-363 KNIYDSYQLFEFLIR
+363 KNIYDSYQLFEFLIK

-383 KNSIVFFREGVK
+383 KNSIIYFREGVK
-395 VIKKFIEKLLT
+395 VIQKFIDQLLS

-414 PNSIKIIS
+414 PNSIKIIC

-431 KFKDITKIEL
+431 KFKQITKLEL
-441 NNFVGRFLFDTLILP
+441 NNFVGRFLFDKLILP
-456 FLRNPD
+456 FLKNPD
-462 LSEASKSKILCLNT
+462 LSEASKSKILGMQT

-526 DVEIPEKLKKL
+526 DVEIPEKLKRL

-542 NDDDFILDNSKRSE
+542 KNNDFILDNSKRSE
-556 EDINYDYFKEN
+556 EEINYDYFKEN
-567 PNDFMQHKSICFSI
+567 PNDFMQHKSICFSL
-581 KELNLFHEIIK
+581 KELYLFHNIVRRNEPAFIEK
-592 NNKDLLFKVG
+592 G
-602 KPLENLFEPLSK
+602 KPLEKVLNSLSK
-614 YITSHKEKE
+614 FISSQQDIDNH
-623 KENKYYVII
+623 YYVII

-651 PLGKA
+651 PLGTAK
-656 ETKEEII
+656 TKEEII

-671 FLIGNLEILPHWEW
+671 FLIGKMEILPHWEW
-685 VVKNYKTKET
+685 VVQNYKTEDT
-695 FEDINT
+695 FENINE
-701 YLNSYEEINIASN
+701 YLNSYEEINILCN

-730 NKVNPI
+730 KNVSSN
-736 EAYNDYQILY
+736 EAMNDYQLLY
-746 DNIEKHIREQLKRLS
+746 DDIEKQIREQLKRLS

-799 KALLFMDYKDLESKD
+799 KALQFMDYKDSND

-819 ANIEELYN
+819 ANIEELNN
-827 KGFDLN
+827 KGCDIN
-833 KLEYTSKKNIIL
+833 KFEYTGKKNIIL
-845 QKETYRPSKNDKIRR
+845 QKETYRPNKNDKNKKK
-860 RERPEDIPSHL
+860 EKVEDIPSHL
-871 SYFVNSISEF
+871 GFFCYSISEF
-881 KFRFMGYYKN
+881 KYRFMSYYKN
-891 IYKEIKEFK
+891 IYKEIREFK
-900 ENKNKRNSV
+900 ENKNKRSSN
-909 IDNDNEENIETNAK
+909 IGNGNEENNIETNAK
-923 DVLDSY
+923 EVLEKY
-929 MELVSNSL
+929 MELVLNSL
-937 ERQRIFDSDSNLE
+937 ERNRVFDFPIEID
-950 LDYNMEQLKEKNK
+950 LDLNIEQLRIKNK
-963 RESILKETNEETDED
+963 RESILKVTNEETDE
-978 EEPPKDIPTQFREKA
+978 EEEQPKDIPTQFREKA
-993 LNSILNHILKSLCV
+993 QNSILNHILKSLCV
-1007 KCYSERKIL
+1007 KCYFERKIL
-1016 KEDEIF
+1016 KEDENF
-1022 YKKCISLSWL
+1022 YKKCVSLSWV
-1032 KPQNLF
+1032 KPENLY

-1049 DNIIEHMKKM
+1049 NNIIEHMKKM
-1059 DDMRTPE
+1059 DEMRTPE

-1148 TINGKSVGVS
+1148 SINGKSFGIS
-1158 EEEFQNR
+1158 EEEFQKR
-1165 CSECSKLEN
+1165 CSECAKLEN
-1174 Q
+1174 L

>member
-1 MNQLDLYDDSL
+1 MNQPNLYDSSL
-12 LDLDNNLD
+12 LDFNDNNLD
-20 LEEFPRQSVLTEQK
+20 FEDFPRQSILTEQK

-76 KCIQIYSKKIET
+76 KCKEIYSKKIET
-88 HLLANINRNLISRGA
+88 HLLARKNRNLIIKGFS
-103 KKSLEEGYEDMSSK
+103 SLLEGYEDMSSK
-117 IEVVDDITGFPSE
+117 ITVSDGVTEFPPE
-130 IQSFFFIFRESNH
+130 IQTFFFIFRESNH
-143 LMLKLIESIKN
+143 LMLKLIENIDN
-154 SEEIDILAPFL
+154 SKEINLLAPFL

-189 LLEKEIDNLITPAE
+189 LLEKEIDNLITPGE
-203 NTFLDDDSFI
+203 NTFLSESFI

-246 DYYLLEISK
+246 EFYFLEISR
-255 SLKNQKQEDTYEIS
+255 SLKNARHEDIYEIT
-269 PEGMLIQKTQLDI
+269 PEGFLMQKVQQEV
-282 NSNTSSGTSKS
+282 NSNISSTNTSKS
-293 LPSVEENEPDSSRK
+293 LPSLDENEPDSSKK
-307 SLLNNFPN
+307 SLPNNFSN
-315 PFLLKILPIEI
+315 SFLLKILPIEV
-326 GVNINEKFLI
+326 GVNINEKFLMG
-336 EIYKKEE
+336 IYKKEE
-343 NKIIKEFILK
+343 NKIIKDFILK

-363 KNIYDSYQLFEFLIR
+363 KNIYDSYQLFEFLIK

-383 KNSIVFFREGVK
+383 KNSIIYFREGVK
-395 VIKKFIEKLLT
+395 VIQKFIDQLLS

-414 PNSIKIIS
+414 PNSIKIIC

-431 KFKDITKIEL
+431 KFKQITKLEL
-441 NNFVGRFLFDTLILP
+441 NNFVGRFLFDKLILP

-462 LSEASKSKILCLNT
+462 LSEASKSKILGMQT

-526 DVEIPEKLKKL
+526 DVEIPEKLKRL

-542 NDDDFILDNSKRSE
+542 KNDDFILDNSKRSE
-556 EDINYDYFKEN
+556 EEINYDYFKEN
-567 PNDFMQHKSICFSI
+567 PNDFMQHKSICFSL
-581 KELNLFHEIIK
+581 KELYLFHNIVRRNEPAFIEK
-592 NNKDLLFKVG
+592 G
-602 KPLENLFEPLSK
+602 KPLEKVLNSLSK
-614 YITSHKEKE
+614 FISSQQDIDNH
-623 KENKYYVII
+623 YYVII

-651 PLGKA
+651 PLGTAK
-656 ETKEEII
+656 TKEEII

-671 FLIGNLEILPHWEW
+671 FLIGKMEILPHWEW
-685 VVKNYKTKET
+685 VVQNYKTEDT
-695 FEDINT
+695 FENINE
-701 YLNSYEEINIASN
+701 YLNSYEEINILCN

-730 NKVNPI
+730 KNVSSN
-736 EAYNDYQILY
+736 EAMNDYQLLY
-746 DNIEKHIREQLKRLS
+746 DDIEKQIREQLKRLS

-799 KALLFMDYKDLESKD
+799 KALQFMDYKDSND

-819 ANIEELYN
+819 ANIEELNN
-827 KGFDLN
+827 KGCDIN
-833 KLEYTSKKNIIL
+833 KFEYTGKKNIIL
-845 QKETYRPSKNDKIRR
+845 QKETYRPNKNDKNKKK
-860 RERPEDIPSHL
+860 EKVEDIPSHL
-871 SYFVNSISEF
+871 GFFCYSISEF
-881 KFRFMGYYKN
+881 KYRFMSYYKN
-891 IYKEIKEFK
+891 IYKEIREFK
-900 ENKNKRNSV
+900 ENKNKRISN
-909 IDNDNEENIETNAK
+909 IGNGNEENNIETNAK
-923 DVLDSY
+923 EVLEKY
-929 MELVSNSL
+929 MELVLNSL
-937 ERQRIFDSDSNLE
+937 ERNRVFDFPIEID
-950 LDYNMEQLKEKNK
+950 LDLNIEQLRIKNK
-963 RESILKETNEETDED
+963 RESILKVTNEETDE
-978 EEPPKDIPTQFREKA
+978 EEEQPKDIPTQFREKA
-993 LNSILNHILKSLCV
+993 QNSILNHILKSLCV
-1007 KCYSERKIL
+1007 KCYFERKIL
-1016 KEDEIF
+1016 KEDENF
-1022 YKKCISLSWL
+1022 YKKCVSLSWV
-1032 KPQNLF
+1032 KPENLY

-1049 DNIIEHMKKM
+1049 NNIIEHMKKM
-1059 DDMRTPE
+1059 DEMRTPE

-1148 TINGKSVGVS
+1148 SINGKSFGIS
-1158 EEEFQNR
+1158 EEEFQKR
-1165 CSECSKLEN
+1165 CSECAKLEN
-1174 Q
+1174 L

>member
-1 MNQLDLYDDSL
+1 MNQPNLYDSSL
-12 LDLDNNLD
+12 LDFNDNNLD
-20 LEEFPRQSVLTEQK
+20 FEDFPRQSILTEQK

-76 KCIQIYSKKIET
+76 KCKEIYSKKIET
-88 HLLANINRNLISRGA
+88 HLLARKNRNLIIKGFS
-103 KKSLEEGYEDMSSK
+103 SLLEGYEDMSSK
-117 IEVVDDITGFPSE
+117 ITVSDGVTEFPPE
-130 IQSFFFIFRESNH
+130 IQTFFFIFRESNH
-143 LMLKLIESIKN
+143 LMLKLIENIDN
-154 SEEIDILAPFL
+154 SKEINLLAPFL

-189 LLEKEIDNLITPAE
+189 LLEKEIDNLITPGE
-203 NTFLDDDSFI
+203 NTFLSESFI

-246 DYYLLEISK
+246 EFYFLEISR
-255 SLKNQKQEDTYEIS
+255 SLKNARHEDIYEIT
-269 PEGMLIQKTQLDI
+269 PEGFLMQKVQQEV
-282 NSNTSSGTSKS
+282 NSNISSTNTSKS
-293 LPSVEENEPDSSRK
+293 LPSLDENEPDSSKK
-307 SLLNNFPN
+307 SLPNNFSN
-315 PFLLKILPIEI
+315 SFLLKILPIEV
-326 GVNINEKFLI
+326 GVNINEKFLMG
-336 EIYKKEE
+336 IYKKEE
-343 NKIIKEFILK
+343 NKIIKDFILK

-363 KNIYDSYQLFEFLIR
+363 KNIYDSYQLFEFLIK

-383 KNSIVFFREGVK
+383 KNSIIYFREGVK
-395 VIKKFIEKLLT
+395 VIQKFIDQLLS

-414 PNSIKIIS
+414 PNSIKIIC

-431 KFKDITKIEL
+431 KFKQITKLEL
-441 NNFVGRFLFDTLILP
+441 NNFVGRFLFDKLILP
-456 FLRNPD
+456 FLKNPD
-462 LSEASKSKILCLNT
+462 LSEASKSKILGMQT

-526 DVEIPEKLKKL
+526 DVEIPEKLKRL

-542 NDDDFILDNSKRSE
+542 KNDDFILDNSKRSE
-556 EDINYDYFKEN
+556 EEINYDYFKEN
-567 PNDFMQHKSICFSI
+567 PNDFMQHKSICFSL
-581 KELNLFHEIIK
+581 KELYLFHNIVRRNEPAFIEK
-592 NNKDLLFKVG
+592 G
-602 KPLENLFEPLSK
+602 KPLEKVLNSLSK
-614 YITSHKEKE
+614 FISSQQDIDNH
-623 KENKYYVII
+623 YYVII

-651 PLGKA
+651 PLGTAK
-656 ETKEEII
+656 TKEEII

-671 FLIGNLEILPHWEW
+671 FLIGKMEILPHWEW
-685 VVKNYKTKET
+685 VVQNYKTEDT
-695 FEDINT
+695 FENINE
-701 YLNSYEEINIASN
+701 YLNSYEEINILCN

-730 NKVNPI
+730 KNVSSN
-736 EAYNDYQILY
+736 EAMNDYQLLY
-746 DNIEKHIREQLKRLS
+746 DDIEKQIREQLKRLS

-799 KALLFMDYKDLESKD
+799 KALQFMDYKDSND

-819 ANIEELYN
+819 ANIEELNN
-827 KGFDLN
+827 KGCDIN
-833 KLEYTSKKNIIL
+833 KFEYTGKKNIIL
-845 QKETYRPSKNDKIRR
+845 QKETYRPNKNDKNKKK
-860 RERPEDIPSHL
+860 EKVEDIPSHL
-871 SYFVNSISEF
+871 GFFCYSISEF
-881 KFRFMGYYKN
+881 KYRFMSYYKN
-891 IYKEIKEFK
+891 IYKEIREFK
-900 ENKNKRNSV
+900 ENKNKRSSN
-909 IDNDNEENIETNAK
+909 IGNGNEENNIETNAK
-923 DVLDSY
+923 EVLEKY
-929 MELVSNSL
+929 MELVLNSL
-937 ERQRIFDSDSNLE
+937 ERNRVFDFPIEID
-950 LDYNMEQLKEKNK
+950 LDLNIEQLRIKNK
-963 RESILKETNEETDED
+963 RESILKVTNEETDE
-978 EEPPKDIPTQFREKA
+978 EEEQPKDIPTQFREKA
-993 LNSILNHILKSLCV
+993 QNSILNHILKSLCV
-1007 KCYSERKIL
+1007 KCYFERKIL
-1016 KEDEIF
+1016 KEDENF
-1022 YKKCISLSWL
+1022 YKKCVSLSWV
-1032 KPQNLF
+1032 KPENLY

-1049 DNIIEHMKKM
+1049 NNIIEHMKKM
-1059 DDMRTPE
+1059 DEMRTPE

-1148 TINGKSVGVS
+1148 SINGKSFGIS
-1158 EEEFQNR
+1158 EEEFQKR
-1165 CSECSKLEN
+1165 CSECAKLEN
-1174 Q
+1174 L

>member
-1 MNQLDLYDDSL
+1 MNQPNLYDSSL
-12 LDLDNNLD
+12 LDFNDNNLD
-20 LEEFPRQSVLTEQK
+20 FEDFPRQSILTEQK

-76 KCIQIYSKKIET
+76 KCKEIYSKKIET
-88 HLLANINRNLISRGA
+88 HLLARKNRNLIIKGFS
-103 KKSLEEGYEDMSSK
+103 SLLEGYEDMSSK
-117 IEVVDDITGFPSE
+117 ITVSDGVTEFPPE
-130 IQSFFFIFRESNH
+130 IQTFFFIFRESNH
-143 LMLKLIESIKN
+143 LMLKLIENIDNTK
-154 SEEIDILAPFL
+154 EINLLAPFL

-189 LLEKEIDNLITPAE
+189 LLEKEIDNLITPGE
-203 NTFLDDDSFI
+203 NTFLSESFI

-246 DYYLLEISK
+246 EFYFLEISR
-255 SLKNQKQEDTYEIS
+255 SLKNARHEDIYEIT
-269 PEGMLIQKTQLDI
+269 PEGFLMQKVQQEV
-282 NSNTSSGTSKS
+282 NSNISSTNTSKS
-293 LPSVEENEPDSSRK
+293 LPSLDENEPDSSKK
-307 SLLNNFPN
+307 SLPNNFSN
-315 PFLLKILPIEI
+315 SFLLKILPIEV
-326 GVNINEKFLI
+326 GVNINEKFLMG
-336 EIYKKEE
+336 IYKKEE
-343 NKIIKEFILK
+343 NKIIKDFILK

-363 KNIYDSYQLFEFLIR
+363 KNIYDSYQLFEFLIK

-383 KNSIVFFREGVK
+383 KNSIIYFREGVK
-395 VIKKFIEKLLT
+395 VIQKFIDQLLS

-414 PNSIKIIS
+414 PNSIKIIC

-431 KFKDITKIEL
+431 KFKQITKLEL
-441 NNFVGRFLFDTLILP
+441 NNFVGRFLFDKLILP
-456 FLRNPD
+456 FLKNPD
-462 LSEASKSKILCLNT
+462 LSEASKSKILGMQT

-526 DVEIPEKLKKL
+526 DVEIPEKLKRL

-542 NDDDFILDNSKRSE
+542 KNNDFILDNSKRSE
-556 EDINYDYFKEN
+556 EEINYDYFKEN
-567 PNDFMQHKSICFSI
+567 PNDFMQHKSICFSL
-581 KELNLFHEIIK
+581 KELYLFHNIVRRNEPAFIEK
-592 NNKDLLFKVG
+592 G
-602 KPLENLFEPLSK
+602 KPLEKVLDSLSK
-614 YITSHKEKE
+614 FISSQQDIDNH
-623 KENKYYVII
+623 YYVII

-651 PLGKA
+651 PLGTAK
-656 ETKEEII
+656 TKEEII

-671 FLIGNLEILPHWEW
+671 FLIGKMEILPHWEW
-685 VVKNYKTKET
+685 VVQNYKTEDT
-695 FEDINT
+695 FENINE
-701 YLNSYEEINIASN
+701 YLNSYEEINILCN

-730 NKVNPI
+730 KNVSSN
-736 EAYNDYQILY
+736 EAMNDYQLLY
-746 DNIEKHIREQLKRLS
+746 DDIEKQIREQLKRLS

-799 KALLFMDYKDLESKD
+799 KALQFMDYKDSND

-819 ANIEELYN
+819 ANIEELNN
-827 KGFDLN
+827 KGCDIN
-833 KLEYTSKKNIIL
+833 KFEYTGKKNIIL
-845 QKETYRPSKNDKIRR
+845 QKETYRPNKNDKNKKK
-860 RERPEDIPSHL
+860 EKVEDIPSHL
-871 SYFVNSISEF
+871 GFFCYSISEF
-881 KFRFMGYYKN
+881 KYRFMSYYKN
-891 IYKEIKEFK
+891 IYKEIREFK
-900 ENKNKRNSV
+900 ENKNKRSSN
-909 IDNDNEENIETNAK
+909 IGNGNEENNIETNAK
-923 DVLDSY
+923 EVLEKY
-929 MELVSNSL
+929 MELVLNSL
-937 ERQRIFDSDSNLE
+937 ERNRVFDFPIEID
-950 LDYNMEQLKEKNK
+950 LDLNIEQLRIKIK
-963 RESILKETNEETDED
+963 RESILKVTNEETDE
-978 EEPPKDIPTQFREKA
+978 EEEQPKDIPTQFREKA
-993 LNSILNHILKSLCV
+993 QNSILNHILKSLCV
-1007 KCYSERKIL
+1007 KCYFERKIL
-1016 KEDEIF
+1016 KEDENF
-1022 YKKCISLSWL
+1022 YKKCVSLSWV
-1032 KPQNLF
+1032 KPENLY

-1049 DNIIEHMKKM
+1049 NNIIEHMKKM
-1059 DDMRTPE
+1059 DEMRTPE

-1148 TINGKSVGVS
+1148 SINGKSFGIS
-1158 EEEFQNR
+1158 EEEFQKR
-1165 CSECSKLEN
+1165 CSECAKLEN
-1174 Q
+1174 L

>member
-1 MNQLDLYDDSL
+1 MNQPNLYDSSL
-12 LDLDNNLD
+12 LDFNDNNLD
-20 LEEFPRQSVLTEQK
+20 FEDFPRQSILTEQK

-76 KCIQIYSKKIET
+76 KCKEIYSKKIET
-88 HLLANINRNLISRGA
+88 HLLARKNRNLIIKGFS
-103 KKSLEEGYEDMSSK
+103 SLLEGYEDMSSK
-117 IEVVDDITGFPSE
+117 IAVSDGVTEFPPE
-130 IQSFFFIFRESNH
+130 IQTFFFIFRESNH
-143 LMLKLIESIKN
+143 LMLKLIENIDN
-154 SEEIDILAPFL
+154 SKEINLLAPFL

-189 LLEKEIDNLITPAE
+189 LLEKEIDNLITPGE
-203 NTFLDDDSFI
+203 NTFLSESFI

-246 DYYLLEISK
+246 EFYFLEISR
-255 SLKNQKQEDTYEIS
+255 SLKNARHEDIYEIT
-269 PEGMLIQKTQLDI
+269 PEGFLMQKVQQEV
-282 NSNTSSGTSKS
+282 NSNISSTNTSKS
-293 LPSVEENEPDSSRK
+293 LPSLDENEPDSSKK
-307 SLLNNFPN
+307 SLPNNFSN
-315 PFLLKILPIEI
+315 SFLLKILPIEV
-326 GVNINEKFLI
+326 GVNINEKFLMG
-336 EIYKKEE
+336 IYKKEE
-343 NKIIKEFILK
+343 NKIIKDFILK

-363 KNIYDSYQLFEFLIR
+363 KNIYDSYQLFEFLIK

-383 KNSIVFFREGVK
+383 KNSIIYFREGVK
-395 VIKKFIEKLLT
+395 VIQKFIDQLLS

-414 PNSIKIIS
+414 PNSIKIIC

-431 KFKDITKIEL
+431 KFKQITKLEL
-441 NNFVGRFLFDTLILP
+441 NNFVGRFLFDKLILP
-456 FLRNPD
+456 FLKNPD
-462 LSEASKSKILCLNT
+462 LSEASKSKILGMQT

-526 DVEIPEKLKKL
+526 DVEIPEKLKRL

-542 NDDDFILDNSKRSE
+542 KNNDFILDNSKRSE
-556 EDINYDYFKEN
+556 EEINYDYFKEN
-567 PNDFMQHKSICFSI
+567 PNDFMQHKSICFSL
-581 KELNLFHEIIK
+581 KELYLFHNIVRRNEPVFIEK
-592 NNKDLLFKVG
+592 G
-602 KPLENLFEPLSK
+602 KPLEKVLNSLSK
-614 YITSHKEKE
+614 FISSQQDIDNH
-623 KENKYYVII
+623 YYVII

-651 PLGKA
+651 PLGTAK
-656 ETKEEII
+656 TKEEII

-671 FLIGNLEILPHWEW
+671 FLIGKMEILPHWEW
-685 VVKNYKTKET
+685 VVQNYKTEDT
-695 FEDINT
+695 FENINE
-701 YLNSYEEINIASN
+701 YLNSYEEINILCN

-730 NKVNPI
+730 KNVSSN
-736 EAYNDYQILY
+736 EAMNDYQLLY
-746 DNIEKHIREQLKRLS
+746 DDIEKQIREQLKRLS

-799 KALLFMDYKDLESKD
+799 KALQFMDYKDSND

-819 ANIEELYN
+819 ANIEELNN
-827 KGFDLN
+827 KGCDIN
-833 KLEYTSKKNIIL
+833 KFEYTGKKNIIL
-845 QKETYRPSKNDKIRR
+845 QKETYRPNKNDKNKKK
-860 RERPEDIPSHL
+860 EKVEDIPSHL
-871 SYFVNSISEF
+871 GFFCYSISEF
-881 KFRFMGYYKN
+881 KYRFMSYYKN
-891 IYKEIKEFK
+891 IYKEIREFK
-900 ENKNKRNSV
+900 ENKNKRSSN
-909 IDNDNEENIETNAK
+909 IGNGNEENNIETNAK
-923 DVLDSY
+923 EVLEKY
-929 MELVSNSL
+929 MELVLNSL
-937 ERQRIFDSDSNLE
+937 ERNRVFDFPIEID
-950 LDYNMEQLKEKNK
+950 LDLNIEQLRIKIK
-963 RESILKETNEETDED
+963 RESILKVTNEETDE
-978 EEPPKDIPTQFREKA
+978 EEEQPKDIPTQFREKA
-993 LNSILNHILKSLCV
+993 QNSILNHILKSLCV
-1007 KCYSERKIL
+1007 KCYFERKIL
-1016 KEDEIF
+1016 KEDENF
-1022 YKKCISLSWL
+1022 YKKCVSLSWV
-1032 KPQNLF
+1032 KPENLY

-1049 DNIIEHMKKM
+1049 NNIIEHMKKM
-1059 DDMRTPE
+1059 DEMRTPE

-1148 TINGKSVGVS
+1148 SINGKSFGIS
-1158 EEEFQNR
+1158 EEEFQKR
-1165 CSECSKLEN
+1165 CSECAKLEN
-1174 Q
+1174 L

>member
-1 MNQLDLYDDSL
+1 MNQPNLYDSSL
-12 LDLDNNLD
+12 LDFNDNNLD
-20 LEEFPRQSVLTEQK
+20 FEDFPRQSILTEQK

-76 KCIQIYSKKIET
+76 KCKEIYSKKIET
-88 HLLANINRNLISRGA
+88 HLLARKNRNLIIKGFS
-103 KKSLEEGYEDMSSK
+103 SLLEGYEDMSSK
-117 IEVVDDITGFPSE
+117 IAVSDGVTEFPPE
-130 IQSFFFIFRESNH
+130 IQTFFFIFRESNH
-143 LMLKLIESIKN
+143 LMLKLIENIDNTK
-154 SEEIDILAPFL
+154 EINLLAPFL

-189 LLEKEIDNLITPAE
+189 LLEKEIDNLITPGE
-203 NTFLDDDSFI
+203 NTFLSESFI

-246 DYYLLEISK
+246 EFYFLEISR
-255 SLKNQKQEDTYEIS
+255 SLKNARHEDIYEIT
-269 PEGMLIQKTQLDI
+269 PEGFLMQKVQQEV
-282 NSNTSSGTSKS
+282 NSNISSTNTSKS
-293 LPSVEENEPDSSRK
+293 LPSLDENEPDSSKK
-307 SLLNNFPN
+307 SLPNNFSN
-315 PFLLKILPIEI
+315 SFLLKILPIEV
-326 GVNINEKFLI
+326 GVNINEKFLMG
-336 EIYKKEE
+336 IYKKEE
-343 NKIIKEFILK
+343 NKIIKDFILK

-363 KNIYDSYQLFEFLIR
+363 KNIYDSYQLFEFLIK

-383 KNSIVFFREGVK
+383 KNSIIYFREGVK
-395 VIKKFIEKLLT
+395 VIQKFIDQLLS

-414 PNSIKIIS
+414 PNSIKIIC

-431 KFKDITKIEL
+431 KFKQITKLEL
-441 NNFVGRFLFDTLILP
+441 NNFVGRFLFDKLILP
-456 FLRNPD
+456 FLKNPD
-462 LSEASKSKILCLNT
+462 LSEASKSKILGMQT

-526 DVEIPEKLKKL
+526 DVEIPEKLKRL

-542 NDDDFILDNSKRSE
+542 KNNDFILDNSKRSE
-556 EDINYDYFKEN
+556 EEINYDYFKEN
-567 PNDFMQHKSICFSI
+567 PNDFMQHKSICFSL
-581 KELNLFHEIIK
+581 KELYLFHNIVRRNEPAFIEK
-592 NNKDLLFKVG
+592 G
-602 KPLENLFEPLSK
+602 KPLEKVLDSLSK
-614 YITSHKEKE
+614 FISSQQDTDNH
-623 KENKYYVII
+623 YYVII

-651 PLGKA
+651 PLGTAK
-656 ETKEEII
+656 TKEEII

-671 FLIGNLEILPHWEW
+671 FLIGKMEILPHWEW
-685 VVKNYKTKET
+685 VVQNYKTEDT
-695 FEDINT
+695 FENINE
-701 YLNSYEEINIASN
+701 YLNSYEEINILCN

-730 NKVNPI
+730 KNVSSN
-736 EAYNDYQILY
+736 EAMNDYQLLY
-746 DNIEKHIREQLKRLS
+746 DDIEKQIREQLKRLS

-799 KALLFMDYKDLESKD
+799 KALQFMDYKDSND

-819 ANIEELYN
+819 ANIEELNN
-827 KGFDLN
+827 KGCDIN
-833 KLEYTSKKNIIL
+833 KFEYTGKKNIIL
-845 QKETYRPSKNDKIRR
+845 QKETYRPNKNDKNKKK
-860 RERPEDIPSHL
+860 EKVEDIPSHL
-871 SYFVNSISEF
+871 GFFCYSISEF
-881 KFRFMGYYKN
+881 KYRFMSYYKN
-891 IYKEIKEFK
+891 IYKEIREFK
-900 ENKNKRNSV
+900 ENKNKRSSN
-909 IDNDNEENIETNAK
+909 IGNGNEENNIETNAK
-923 DVLDSY
+923 EVLEKY
-929 MELVSNSL
+929 MELVLNSL
-937 ERQRIFDSDSNLE
+937 ERNRVFDFPIEID
-950 LDYNMEQLKEKNK
+950 LDLNIEQLRIKIK
-963 RESILKETNEETDED
+963 RKSILKATNEETDE
-978 EEPPKDIPTQFREKA
+978 EEEQPKDIPTQFREKA
-993 LNSILNHILKSLCV
+993 QNSILNHILKSLCV
-1007 KCYSERKIL
+1007 KCYFERKIL
-1016 KEDEIF
+1016 KEDENF
-1022 YKKCISLSWL
+1022 YKKCVSLSWV
-1032 KPQNLF
+1032 KPENLY

-1049 DNIIEHMKKM
+1049 NNIIEHMKKM
-1059 DDMRTPE
+1059 DEMRTPE

-1148 TINGKSVGVS
+1148 SINGKSFGIS
-1158 EEEFQNR
+1158 EEEFQKR
-1165 CSECSKLEN
+1165 CSECAKLEN
-1174 Q
+1174 L

>member
-1 MNQLDLYDDSL
+1 MNQPNLYDSSL
-12 LDLDNNLD
+12 LDFNDNNLD
-20 LEEFPRQSVLTEQK
+20 FEDFPRQSILTEQK

-76 KCIQIYSKKIET
+76 KCKEIYSKKIET
-88 HLLANINRNLISRGA
+88 HLLARKNRNLIIKGFS
-103 KKSLEEGYEDMSSK
+103 SLLEGYEDMSSK
-117 IEVVDDITGFPSE
+117 ITVSDGVTEFPPE
-130 IQSFFFIFRESNH
+130 IQTFFFIFRESNH
-143 LMLKLIESIKN
+143 LMLKLIENIDN
-154 SEEIDILAPFL
+154 SKEINLLAPFL

-189 LLEKEIDNLITPAE
+189 LLEKEIDNLITPGE
-203 NTFLDDDSFI
+203 NTFLSESFI

-232 ILNELICNLEELHS
+232 ILNELICNLEELHTEF
-246 DYYLLEISK
+246 YFLEISR
-255 SLKNQKQEDTYEIS
+255 SLKNARHEDIYEIT
-269 PEGMLIQKTQLDI
+269 PEGFLMQKVQQEV
-282 NSNTSSGTSKS
+282 NSNISSTNTSKS
-293 LPSVEENEPDSSRK
+293 LPSLDENEPDSSKK
-307 SLLNNFPN
+307 SLPNNFSN
-315 PFLLKILPIEI
+315 SFLLKILPIEV
-326 GVNINEKFLI
+326 GVNINEKFLMG
-336 EIYKKEE
+336 IYKKEE
-343 NKIIKEFILK
+343 NKVIKDFILK

-363 KNIYDSYQLFEFLIR
+363 KNIYDSYQLFEFLIK

-383 KNSIVFFREGVK
+383 KNSIIYFREGVK
-395 VIKKFIEKLLT
+395 VIQKFIDQLLS

-414 PNSIKIIS
+414 PNSIKIIC

-431 KFKDITKIEL
+431 KFKQITKLEL
-441 NNFVGRFLFDTLILP
+441 NNFVGRFLFDKLILP
-456 FLRNPD
+456 FLKNPD
-462 LSEASKSKILCLNT
+462 LSEASKSKILGMQT

-526 DVEIPEKLKKL
+526 DVEIPEKLKRL

-542 NDDDFILDNSKRSE
+542 KNNDFILDNSKRSE
-556 EDINYDYFKEN
+556 EEINYDYFKEN
-567 PNDFMQHKSICFSI
+567 PNDFMQHKSICFSL
-581 KELNLFHEIIK
+581 KELYLFYNIVK
-592 NNKDLLFKVG
+592 RNKDFFYEKG
-602 KPLENLFEPLSK
+602 KPLEKIFNSLYKFISSQQD
-614 YITSHKEKE
+614 IDNH
-623 KENKYYVII
+623 YYVII

-651 PLGKA
+651 PLGTAK
-656 ETKEEII
+656 TKEEII

-671 FLIGNLEILPHWEW
+671 FLIGKMEILPHWEW
-685 VVKNYKTKET
+685 VVQNYKTEDT
-695 FEDINT
+695 FENINE
-701 YLNSYEEINIASN
+701 YLNSYEEINILCN

-730 NKVNPI
+730 KNVSSN
-736 EAYNDYQILY
+736 EAMNDYQLLY
-746 DNIEKHIREQLKRLS
+746 DDIEKQIREQLKRLS

-799 KALLFMDYKDLESKD
+799 KALQFMDYKDSND

-819 ANIEELYN
+819 ANIEELNN
-827 KGFDLN
+827 KGCDIN
-833 KLEYTSKKNIIL
+833 KFEYTGKKNIIL
-845 QKETYRPSKNDKIRR
+845 QKETYRPNKNDKNKKK
-860 RERPEDIPSHL
+860 EKVEDIPSHL
-871 SYFVNSISEF
+871 GFFCYSISEF
-881 KFRFMGYYKN
+881 KYRFMSYYKN
-891 IYKEIKEFK
+891 IYKEIREFK
-900 ENKNKRNSV
+900 ENKNKRSSN
-909 IDNDNEENIETNAK
+909 IGNGNEENNIETNAK
-923 DVLDSY
+923 EVLEKY
-929 MELVSNSL
+929 MELVLNSL
-937 ERQRIFDSDSNLE
+937 ERNRVFDFPIEID
-950 LDYNMEQLKEKNK
+950 LDLNIEQLRIKNK
-963 RESILKETNEETDED
+963 RESILKVTNEETDE
-978 EEPPKDIPTQFREKA
+978 EEEQPKDIPTQFREKA
-993 LNSILNHILKSLCV
+993 QNSILNHILKSLCV
-1007 KCYSERKIL
+1007 KCYFERKIL
-1016 KEDEIF
+1016 KEDENF
-1022 YKKCISLSWL
+1022 YKKCVSLSWV
-1032 KPQNLF
+1032 KPENLY

-1049 DNIIEHMKKM
+1049 NNIIEHMKKM
-1059 DDMRTPE
+1059 DEMRTPE

-1148 TINGKSVGVS
+1148 SINGKSFGIS
-1158 EEEFQNR
+1158 EEEFQKR
-1165 CSECSKLEN
+1165 CSECAKLEN
-1174 Q
+1174 L

>member
-1 MNQLDLYDDSL
+1 MNQPNLYDSSL
-12 LDLDNNLD
+12 LDFNDNNLD
-20 LEEFPRQSVLTEQK
+20 FEDFPRQSILTEQK

-76 KCIQIYSKKIET
+76 KCKEIYSKKIET
-88 HLLANINRNLISRGA
+88 HLLARKNRNLIIKGFS
-103 KKSLEEGYEDMSSK
+103 SLLEGYEDMSSK
-117 IEVVDDITGFPSE
+117 ITVSDGVTEFPPE
-130 IQSFFFIFRESNH
+130 IQTFFFIFRESNH
-143 LMLKLIESIKN
+143 LMLKLIENIDN
-154 SEEIDILAPFL
+154 SKEINLLAPFL

-189 LLEKEIDNLITPAE
+189 LLEKEIDNLITPGE
-203 NTFLDDDSFI
+203 NTFLSESFI

-246 DYYLLEISK
+246 EFYFLEISR
-255 SLKNQKQEDTYEIS
+255 SLKNARHEDIYEIT
-269 PEGMLIQKTQLDI
+269 PEGFLMQKVQQEV
-282 NSNTSSGTSKS
+282 NSNISSTNTSKS
-293 LPSVEENEPDSSRK
+293 LPSLDENEPDSSKK
-307 SLLNNFPN
+307 SLPNNFSN
-315 PFLLKILPIEI
+315 SFLLKILPIEV
-326 GVNINEKFLI
+326 GVNINEKFLMG
-336 EIYKKEE
+336 IYKKEE
-343 NKIIKEFILK
+343 NKIIKDFILK

-363 KNIYDSYQLFEFLIR
+363 KNIYDSYQLFEFLIK

-383 KNSIVFFREGVK
+383 KNSIIYFREGVK
-395 VIKKFIEKLLT
+395 VIQKFIDQLLS

-414 PNSIKIIS
+414 PNSIKIIC

-431 KFKDITKIEL
+431 KFKQITKLEL
-441 NNFVGRFLFDTLILP
+441 NNFVGRFLFDKLILP
-456 FLRNPD
+456 FLKNPD
-462 LSEASKSKILCLNT
+462 LSEASKSKILGMQT

-526 DVEIPEKLKKL
+526 DVEIPEKLKRL

-542 NDDDFILDNSKRSE
+542 KNNDFILDNSKRSE
-556 EDINYDYFKEN
+556 EEINYDYFKEN
-567 PNDFMQHKSICFSI
+567 PNDFMQHKSICFSL
-581 KELNLFHEIIK
+581 KELYLFHNIVRRNEPAFIEK
-592 NNKDLLFKVG
+592 G
-602 KPLENLFEPLSK
+602 KPLEKVLNSLSK
-614 YITSHKEKE
+614 FISSQQDIDNH
-623 KENKYYVII
+623 YYVII

-651 PLGKA
+651 PLGTAK
-656 ETKEEII
+656 TKEEII

-671 FLIGNLEILPHWEW
+671 FLIGKMEILPHWEW
-685 VVKNYKTKET
+685 VVQNYKTEDT
-695 FEDINT
+695 FENINE
-701 YLNSYEEINIASN
+701 YLNSYEEINILCN

-730 NKVNPI
+730 KNVSSN
-736 EAYNDYQILY
+736 EAMNDYQLLY
-746 DNIEKHIREQLKRLS
+746 DDIEKQIREQLKRLS

-799 KALLFMDYKDLESKD
+799 KALQFMDYKDSND

-819 ANIEELYN
+819 ANIEELNN
-827 KGFDLN
+827 KGCDIN
-833 KLEYTSKKNIIL
+833 KFEYTGKKNIIL
-845 QKETYRPSKNDKIRR
+845 QKETYRPNKNDKNKKK
-860 RERPEDIPSHL
+860 EKVEDIPSHL
-871 SYFVNSISEF
+871 GFFCYSISEF
-881 KFRFMGYYKN
+881 KYRFMSYYKN
-891 IYKEIKEFK
+891 IYKEIREFK
-900 ENKNKRNSV
+900 ENKNKRISN
-909 IDNDNEENIETNAK
+909 IGNGNEENNIETNAK
-923 DVLDSY
+923 EVLEKY
-929 MELVSNSL
+929 MELVLNSL
-937 ERQRIFDSDSNLE
+937 ERNRVFDFPIEID
-950 LDYNMEQLKEKNK
+950 LDLNIEQLRIKNK
-963 RESILKETNEETDED
+963 RESILKVTNEETDE
-978 EEPPKDIPTQFREKA
+978 EEEQPKDIPTQFREKA
-993 LNSILNHILKSLCV
+993 QNSILNHILKSLCV
-1007 KCYSERKIL
+1007 KCYFERKIL
-1016 KEDEIF
+1016 KEDENF
-1022 YKKCISLSWL
+1022 YKKCVSLSWV
-1032 KPQNLF
+1032 KPENLY

-1049 DNIIEHMKKM
+1049 NNIIEHMKKM
-1059 DDMRTPE
+1059 DEMRTPE

-1148 TINGKSVGVS
+1148 SINGKSFGIS
-1158 EEEFQNR
+1158 EEEFQKR
-1165 CSECSKLEN
+1165 CSECAKLEN
-1174 Q
+1174 L